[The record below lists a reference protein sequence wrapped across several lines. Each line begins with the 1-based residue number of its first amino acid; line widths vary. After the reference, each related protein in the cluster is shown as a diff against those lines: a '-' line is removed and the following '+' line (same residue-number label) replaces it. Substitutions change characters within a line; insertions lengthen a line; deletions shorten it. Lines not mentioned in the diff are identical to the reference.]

1 MENYEFER
9 GALMKRT
16 FGKIL
21 SFALVLAMVL
31 SMVPAVL
38 AASATDT
45 SAYLA
50 PGSNETFTYSYTG
63 TTGSAP
69 NMAELFWVSSKEDVA
84 TVTNSKAP
92 NSSKETQTVTAVSA
106 GTTTISVWKNEADYK
121 KNGSNYYSGS
131 ALKTWT
137 VTVTEWKVTL
147 SFSGSSSGWYYG
159 SGSSSTTTI
168 SAGEKKTLT
177 ATVTGPQGK
186 VANAKVKFEVASGNQ
201 TMLHFDSLSSTGYS
215 STKDVTVSSGYSSTA
230 TSGTAAVDVYGGS
243 KGGFVTIT
251 ATIVGVDTSKN
262 TNAKATITPRV
273 IGPESWT
280 VSLPTAQQTMT
291 IKKND
296 YSQKLTPSVVT
307 GNSSSTVSGAK
318 FVYKFLEKRSP
329 AVADKSEY
337 VLSDSSYYMQVYDGS
352 ITPYRVTSGP
362 VKVRVYVEGYV
373 NNDDPDAY
381 PYAEAS
387 IMITDST
394 ANGVSIDYK
403 NESTK
408 FKMNNGTYVLACKDT
423 NNGTDVVF
431 TDGTEIVTALTLKA
445 TVDSTNATAD
455 AKRVTW
461 TTNAPEVARF
471 GVNNSYTGDE
481 ATLTTTG
488 AGSVTVTAEVD
499 GKKATM
505 TFTVWLAR
513 EYDKIV
519 TKPDIPTAISSREDA
534 FNSFSQQLVTVH
546 LSRTDGTVSLPMKNV
561 QFMDSSTI
569 QLKGWIDG
577 FDTLNRVAYFPKTSG
592 ADVIESG
599 TATVSD
605 IMIINQPQD
614 ATYKLNATV
623 GTLSVTASITGTNKT
638 LKTFTWYD
646 NNNKA
651 VKTESV
657 YSTSGTAVAT
667 RTSTLNL
674 SDFITSAGSYGF
686 YCVISGGNTG
696 NNTSTSTINTRTA
709 MITIGGD
716 YNVKITP
723 SASSVKPGDT
733 VTLNAVPQQYNPARK
748 TYTDVTGKTYT
759 VSWTV
764 TEGSDVVT
772 LNSRTGSSVTLTAK
786 SGGTAT
792 ITAET
797 TIDGNKYTGTQK
809 ITVTVPAAEDV
820 RLTLE
825 EDATYVML
833 DGGKLSDAVK
843 KATSTTPST
852 FSFTLP
858 TTGTIYSSS
867 SLSSSISA
875 GNKYSASDV
884 SRMAFKPSR
893 SAGSYTIDYAAYGTS
908 GQIATGK
915 LVIMTNAGTVAYHI
929 SANESQTMQV
939 SDFQSVYGSGLSSV
953 KFGTASD
960 SRGALYKGSST
971 SSGKVG
977 SESYYVSTGTTL
989 LKNVTFI
996 AGSST
1001 AKYSVVIPFTA
1012 YGSNGEANGNLVIYV
1027 NDTHSV
1033 YSTGA
1038 TFKSMAIADELAP
1051 ESNASSAY
1059 ITITSVVGGK
1069 LYTQYSK
1076 INSCT
1081 ALAAKDLG
1089 STRFSFSGSNSID
1102 NLYVLPLADSKTVE
1116 VNYTINGS
1124 DKGTLTFKV
1133 VQQTA
1138 SSKFTDVSGSFKWA
1152 ANSVDFMSG
1161 NGLVNGISTKNP
1173 NVFGPGQNMTRAM
1186 LVTILYRAAGE
1197 PSVAGITNKFTDN
1210 KQNQYYYE
1218 PVLWASSKGI
1228 VNGATATTFDPDG
1241 KITREQIAAILYRY
1255 AGSPAA
1261 SSSALNGFADQ
1272 SAVSSYAVTAMQW
1285 AVGNGIITGV
1295 STNGRTTLSAKN
1307 NATRAQVSVML
1318 HRFLTMEQ

>member
-1 MENYEFER
+1 
-9 GALMKRT
+9 MKRT

-31 SMVPAVL
+31 AMVPAVL
-38 AASATDT
+38 AAPKVGDAQYLALGETANLTCTGAKFWISSNPSAVSVTKT
-45 SAYLA
+45 ATGRATITALSTTSSGWGYGTATISAYEKE
-50 PGSNETFTYSYTG
+50 SDYT
-63 TTGSAP
+63 S
-69 NMAELFWVSSKEDVA
+69 
-84 TVTNSKAP
+84 TNY
-92 NSSKETQTVTAVSA
+92 
-106 GTTTISVWKNEADYK
+106 ADRHD
-121 KNGSNYYSGS
+121 
-131 ALKTWT
+131 ALMTWS
-137 VTVTEWKVTL
+137 VTVSEWKVTL
-147 SFSGSSSGWYYG
+147 SLSGSNSYYG
-159 SGSSSTTTI
+159 STSTDI
-168 SAGEKKTLT
+168 PAGQYKTLT

-186 VANAKVKFEVASGNQ
+186 VKDAQVKFSVADAD
-201 TMLHFDSLSSTGYS
+201 MIHFDDLSRTG
-215 STKDVTVSSGYSSTA
+215 TDIVKDVTVSGSNSSTA
-230 TSGTAAVDVYGGS
+230 TSGTTSVKLYGGS
-243 KGGFVTIT
+243 KGGYVTVTAKIIYNNDAVNEKNENAT
-251 ATIVGVDTSKN
+251 ATVRPYV
-262 TNAKATITPRV
+262 V
-273 IGPESWT
+273 GPEGWT
-280 VSLPTAQQTMT
+280 VSLPDSQLAVTL
-291 IKKND
+291 KKGRNTNV
-296 YSQKLTPSVVT
+296 LTPTLKTSS
-307 GNSSSTVSGAK
+307 NSSAVSGTE
-318 FVYKFLEKRSP
+318 FVYKFVTTEGGK
-329 AVADKSEY
+329 EIE
-337 VLSDSSYYMQVYDGS
+337 SSTSTLMQIEPVTYNNTAS
-352 ITPYRVTSGP
+352 ANITAYSTCAN
-362 VKVRVYVEGYV
+362 VKVRVYVKGYET
-373 NNDDPDAY
+373 PGSPHADA
-381 PYAEAS
+381 
-387 IMITDST
+387 MITVTDST
-394 ANGVSIDYK
+394 ISSLQIGYK
-403 NESTK
+403 NSTTANK
-408 FKMNNGTYVLACKDT
+408 IADGSYVLGYKDS
-423 NNGTDVVF
+423 TDK
-431 TDGTEIVTALTLKA
+431 DGVTLSDGRRIVTSPVLAA
-445 TVDSTNATAD
+445 TVTSSKSGNEEDD
-455 AKRVTW
+455 AKRVVW
-461 TTNAPEVARF
+461 T
-471 GVNNSYTGDE
+471 VNNPSV
-481 ATLTTTG
+481 ATFADGSTETTASEVTLKTTG
-488 AGSVTVTAEVD
+488 AGTVKITAKGDNKTAE
-499 GKKATM
+499 M
-505 TFTVWLAR
+505 TLTVWQAR
-513 EYDKIV
+513 EYDNIL
-519 TKPDIPTAISSREDA
+519 TKPDIPSAVSDAKQAITKFCEQYASVE
-534 FNSFSQQLVTVH
+534 L
-546 LSRTDGTVSLPMKNV
+546 KNV
-561 QFMDSSTI
+561 YNGRASLKIQESTVQFVSNTSTAI
-569 QLKGWIDG
+569 QLKGTLDA
-577 FDTLNRVAYFPKTSG
+577 FDTINKIAYFPATKG
-592 ADVIESG
+592 GDVITSSK
-599 TATVSD
+599 ASVSS
-605 IMIINQPQD
+605 IMLIEEPQD
-614 ATYKLNATV
+614 ATYKLNAAV
-623 GTLSVTASITGTNKT
+623 GTLTVKASIIGTGKT

-646 NNNKA
+646 NNNKVVDTQT
-651 VKTESV
+651 VKNSA
-657 YSTSGTAVAT
+657 STY
-667 RTSTLNL
+667 TSTLNL
-674 SDFITSAGSYGF
+674 ADFVTSAGTYGF
-686 YCVISGGNTG
+686 KCVVTGGTNS
-696 NNTSTSTINTRTA
+696 STTDTIETRTA
-709 MITIGGD
+709 IITIGGD

-820 RLTLE
+820 RLMLE

-939 SDFQSVYGSGLSSV
+939 SDFQSVYGSGLSYV
-953 KFGTASD
+953 RFGTASD

-1059 ITITSVVGGK
+1059 ITITRVVGGK

-1152 ANSVDFMSG
+1152 ANSVDFMYG

>member
-38 AASATDT
+38 AAPAVGD
-45 SAYLA
+45 ALYLA
-50 PGSNETFTYSYTG
+50 PGETRTLKCKNVNGKTATYWRSSNDSAVRVVGGSDGTATITAVAGSSSYYGYSATI
-63 TTGSAP
+63 SAYE
-69 NMAELFWVSSKEDVA
+69 NASNVNSSSYKEALMTWEV
-84 TVTNSKAP
+84 TVTN
-92 NSSKETQTVTAVSA
+92 
-106 GTTTISVWKNEADYK
+106 
-121 KNGSNYYSGS
+121 
-131 ALKTWT
+131 WT
-137 VTVTEWKVTL
+137 LTL
-147 SFSGSSSGWYYG
+147 
-159 SGSSSTTTI
+159 STTT
-168 SAGEKKTLT
+168 
-177 ATVTGPQGK
+177 
-186 VANAKVKFEVASGNQ
+186 SGSY
-201 TMLHFDSLSSTGYS
+201 DYGYGSSTS
-215 STKDVTVSSGYSSTA
+215 
-230 TSGTAAVDVYGGS
+230 AALE
-243 KGGFVTIT
+243 
-251 ATIVGVDTSKN
+251 
-262 TNAKATITPRV
+262 P
-273 IGPESWT
+273 
-280 VSLPTAQQTMT
+280 
-291 IKKND
+291 
-296 YSQKLTPSVVT
+296 
-307 GNSSSTVSGAK
+307 GA
-318 FVYKFLEKRSP
+318 S
-329 AVADKSEY
+329 
-337 VLSDSSYYMQVYDGS
+337 
-352 ITPYRVTSGP
+352 
-362 VKVRVYVEGYV
+362 
-373 NNDDPDAY
+373 
-381 PYAEAS
+381 
-387 IMITDST
+387 
-394 ANGVSIDYK
+394 
-403 NESTK
+403 
-408 FKMNNGTYVLACKDT
+408 
-423 NNGTDVVF
+423 
-431 TDGTEIVTALTLKA
+431 LTLKA
-445 TVDSTNATAD
+445 TVTGPKGRAGDVIVGFASQYKSIATVGGAE
-455 AKRVTW
+455 
-461 TTNAPEVARF
+461 TTI
-471 GVNNSYTGDE
+471 GSYYVNNSGNGESTVSVAAAGGNGPSVITAYLLKKVSTGGDWPE
-481 ATLTTTG
+481 GSTTG
-488 AGSVTVTAEVD
+488 TKDYKMVTDANGNPIT
-499 GKKATM
+499 K
-505 TFTVWLAR
+505 TFTVTVGGQAG
-513 EYDKIV
+513 YDLTLPDAQQNMTIV
-519 TKPDIPTAISSREDA
+519 YNATPTKLTPTLKRYGQSVSNKTFVYTSSDTA
-534 FNSFSQQLVTVH
+534 TLIVGSDGTLYPQ
-546 LSRTDGTVSLPMKNV
+546 SRT
-561 QFMDSSTI
+561 
-569 QLKGWIDG
+569 
-577 FDTLNRVAYFPKTSG
+577 
-592 ADVIESG
+592 G
-599 TATVSD
+599 TATVTVTVSGMTNTLSATSKITIVPTKAGGVTID
-605 IMIINQPQD
+605 VGDTKVGGTTISAAELKRELSKGNRFFGVMDTTKNGNAII
-614 ATYKLNATV
+614 ATPEEMLTSVTLTATV
-623 GTLSVTASITGTNKT
+623 DSDNTSDASRVQWSIPAASKGYISFSGNKTTFIGASVTVNMLKAGTK
-638 LKTFTWYD
+638 
-646 NNNKA
+646 
-651 VKTESV
+651 
-657 YSTSGTAVAT
+657 
-667 RTSTLNL
+667 
-674 SDFITSAGSYGF
+674 
-686 YCVISGGNTG
+686 
-696 NNTSTSTINTRTA
+696 
-709 MITIGGD
+709 
-716 YNVKITP
+716 
-723 SASSVKPGDT
+723 
-733 VTLNAVPQQYNPARK
+733 VTLNASVDGSKDATYTFDIWQGVCYKDAKAPAVAGPISSVIDTIKNLKERDIEVTLVQADNTMYLPVKDATPVKGSDNKYTFRVELDGKYTSDKIFYYPINGNRTVTTDAVAISEITIEDQPESSVTYKLDGTSMKLTVSAYTGGNTFTKFIWYNGQSNAVKTDTSMNGKTYGISELDLSEVITAPGSYSFYCKIMVSDTNYVISNISSVSVGGEYFVQINLNNSGTIKPGDVVTATATPQQYNPLTKKYVA
-748 TYTDVTGKTYT
+748 VTGKNPTI
-759 VSWTV
+759 SWSSSDTAIAKVDATGTSVKV
-764 TEGSDVVT
+764 TAV
-772 LNSRTGSSVTLTAK
+772 
-786 SGGTAT
+786 SGGTAKL
-792 ITAET
+792 TAKT
-797 TIDGNKYTGTQK
+797 TIDGKDYTGTK
-809 ITVTVPAAEDV
+809 DITVTVPAAEDV

-825 EDATYVML
+825 EDASYVML

-1152 ANSVDFMSG
+1152 ANSVDFMYG

>member
-1 MENYEFER
+1 
-9 GALMKRT
+9 MKRT

-38 AASATDT
+38 AAPKAGDPQ
-45 SAYLA
+45 YLA
-50 PGSNETFTYSYTG
+50 LGETANLTCTG
-63 TTGSAP
+63 AKY
-69 NMAELFWVSSKEDVA
+69 WVSS
-84 TVTNSKAP
+84 NPS
-92 NSSKETQTVTAVSA
+92 AVSVTKMA
-106 GTTTISVWKNEADYK
+106 NGRATITALSTTSSGWGYGTATISAYEKESDYTSTNYADRRD
-121 KNGSNYYSGS
+121 
-131 ALKTWT
+131 ALMTWS
-137 VTVTEWKVTL
+137 VTVSEWKVTL
-147 SFSGSSSGWYYG
+147 SFSGSSSGWNYG
-159 SGSSSTTTI
+159 YGSSSTTTI

-186 VANAKVKFEVASGNQ
+186 VANAKVKFEVAASNKD
-201 TMLHFDSLSSTGYS
+201 MLHFDSLSSTGYS

-262 TNAKATITPRV
+262 TNATTTITPRV

-280 VSLPTAQQTMT
+280 VSLPTAQQSMT
-291 IKKND
+291 IKRTD

-307 GNSSSTVSGAK
+307 GSGSSAVSGAK
-318 FVYKFLEKRSP
+318 FVYRF
-329 AVADKSEY
+329 VKSENE
-337 VLSDSSYYMQVYDGS
+337 LENTSKYMQVYTDGS
-352 ITPYRVTSGP
+352 ITPYQVTTEGP
-362 VKVRVYVEGYV
+362 VRVRAYVEGYV
-373 NNDDPDAY
+373 DNNNPGAY

-394 ANGVSIDYK
+394 ANGLSIDYEQE
-403 NESTK
+403 NTK
-408 FKMNNGTYVLACKDT
+408 FKMNNGTYVLAYKDT
-423 NNGTDVVF
+423 NNGYDVDF
-431 TDGTEIVTALTLKA
+431 TDGTSIVTKFSLKA
-445 TVDSTNATAD
+445 TVDSTNAAAD

-461 TTNAPEVARF
+461 TTNDPSVARF
-471 GVNNSYTGDE
+471 GTNNSYTGDV

-505 TFTVWLAR
+505 NFVVWQAR

-519 TKPDIPTAISSREDA
+519 TKPDIPTAISNREDA
-534 FNSFSQQLVTVH
+534 FNAFSQQYVTVH
-546 LSRTDGTVSLPMKNV
+546 LSRTDGTVSLPMKDV
-561 QFMDSSTI
+561 QFVNSSTI
-569 QLKGWIDG
+569 QLKGTIDG
-577 FDTLNRVAYFPKTSG
+577 FDTLNRIAYFPKSG
-592 ADVIESG
+592 VSDVIESG
-599 TATVSD
+599 KATLSD

-623 GTLSVTASITGTNKT
+623 GTLSVTASTQSNKKLT
-638 LKTFTWYD
+638 SFTWYD
-646 NNNKA
+646 NNDKA
-651 VKTESV
+651 VKAETVSNKV
-657 YSTSGTAVAT
+657 TH
-667 RTSTLNL
+667 TSTLNL
-674 SDFITSAGSYGF
+674 SDFVTSAGTYGF
-686 YCVISGGNTG
+686 YCVINGSGN
-696 NNTSTSTINTRTA
+696 STIKTRTA
-709 MITIGGD
+709 IITIGGD

-820 RLTLE
+820 RLMLE
-825 EDATYVML
+825 EDASYVML

-939 SDFQSVYGSGLSSV
+939 SDFQSVYGSGLSYV
-953 KFGTASD
+953 RFGTASD

-1059 ITITSVVGGK
+1059 ITITRVVGGK

-1152 ANSVDFMSG
+1152 ANSVDFMYG

-1261 SSSALNGFADQ
+1261 SSSALNGFTDQ

>member
-1 MENYEFER
+1 
-9 GALMKRT
+9 MKRT

-31 SMVPAVL
+31 AMVPAVL
-38 AASATDT
+38 AAPKVGDAQYLALGETANLTCTGAKFWISSNPSAVSVTKT
-45 SAYLA
+45 ATGRATITALSTTSSGWGYGTATISAYEKE
-50 PGSNETFTYSYTG
+50 SDYT
-63 TTGSAP
+63 S
-69 NMAELFWVSSKEDVA
+69 
-84 TVTNSKAP
+84 TNY
-92 NSSKETQTVTAVSA
+92 
-106 GTTTISVWKNEADYK
+106 ADRHD
-121 KNGSNYYSGS
+121 
-131 ALKTWT
+131 ALMTWS
-137 VTVTEWKVTL
+137 VTVSEWKVTL
-147 SFSGSSSGWYYG
+147 SFSGSSSGWNYG
-159 SGSSSTTTI
+159 YGSSSTTTI

-186 VANAKVKFEVASGNQ
+186 VANAKVKFEVAASNKD
-201 TMLHFDSLSSTGYS
+201 MLHFDSLSSTGYS

-262 TNAKATITPRV
+262 TNATTTITPRV

-280 VSLPTAQQTMT
+280 VSLPTAQQSMT
-291 IKKND
+291 IKRTD

-307 GNSSSTVSGAK
+307 GSGSSAVSGAK
-318 FVYKFLEKRSP
+318 FVYRF
-329 AVADKSEY
+329 VKSENE
-337 VLSDSSYYMQVYDGS
+337 LENTSKYMQVYTDGS
-352 ITPYRVTSGP
+352 ITPYQVTTEGP
-362 VKVRVYVEGYV
+362 VRVRVYVEGYV

-394 ANGVSIDYK
+394 ANGLSIDYEQE
-403 NESTK
+403 NTK
-408 FKMNNGTYVLACKDT
+408 FKMNNGTYVLAYKDT
-423 NNGTDVVF
+423 NNGYNVDF
-431 TDGTEIVTALTLKA
+431 TDGTSIVTKFSLKA
-445 TVDSTNATAD
+445 TVDSTNAAAD

-461 TTNAPEVARF
+461 TTNDPSVARF
-471 GVNNSYTGDE
+471 GTNNSYTGDV

-505 TFTVWLAR
+505 TFTVWQAR
-513 EYDKIV
+513 EYDQIV
-519 TKPDIPTAISSREDA
+519 TKPDIPTAISNREDA
-534 FNSFSQQLVTVH
+534 FNAFSQQYVTVH
-546 LSRTDGTVSLPMKNV
+546 LSRTDGTVSLPMKDV
-561 QFMDSSTI
+561 QFVNSSTI
-569 QLKGWIDG
+569 QLKGTIDG
-577 FDTLNRVAYFPKTSG
+577 FDTLNRIAYFPKSG
-592 ADVIESG
+592 VSDVIQSG
-599 TATVSD
+599 KAELSD

-623 GTLSVTASITGTNKT
+623 GTLSVTASTQSNKKLT
-638 LKTFTWYD
+638 SFTWYD
-646 NNNKA
+646 NNDKA
-651 VKTESV
+651 VKAETVSNKV
-657 YSTSGTAVAT
+657 TH
-667 RTSTLNL
+667 TSTLNL
-674 SDFITSAGSYGF
+674 SDFVTSAGTYGF
-686 YCVISGGNTG
+686 YCVINGSGN
-696 NNTSTSTINTRTA
+696 STIKTRTA
-709 MITIGGD
+709 IITIGGD

-764 TEGSDVVT
+764 TEGGDVVA

-809 ITVTVPAAEDV
+809 ITVTVPAAQDV
-820 RLTLE
+820 QLMLE
-825 EDATYVML
+825 EDASYVML

-977 SESYYVSTGTTL
+977 NESYYVSTGTTL

-1012 YGSNGEANGNLVIYV
+1012 YGSNGEVNGNLVIYV

-1059 ITITSVVGGK
+1059 ITITRVVGGK

-1152 ANSVDFMSG
+1152 ANSVDFMYG

-1261 SSSALNGFADQ
+1261 SSSALNGFTDQ

>member
-1 MENYEFER
+1 
-9 GALMKRT
+9 MKRT

-21 SFALVLAMVL
+21 SFVLVLAMVL

-38 AASATDT
+38 AATT
-45 SAYLA
+45 TGNPQYLA
-50 PGSNETFTYSYTG
+50 LGDT
-63 TTGSAP
+63 
-69 NMAELFWVSSKEDVA
+69 AELTCTGAKYWVSS
-84 TVTNSKAP
+84 NPS
-92 NSSKETQTVTAVSA
+92 AVSVTKTA
-106 GTTTISVWKNEADYK
+106 TGRATITALSTTSSGWGYGTATISAYEKESDYTSTNYADRHD
-121 KNGSNYYSGS
+121 
-131 ALKTWT
+131 ARMTWS
-137 VTVTEWKVTL
+137 VTVSEWKVTL
-147 SFSGSSSGWYYG
+147 SFSGSSSGWNYG
-159 SGSSSTTTI
+159 YGSSSTTTI

-186 VANAKVKFEVASGNQ
+186 VANAKVKFEVAASNKD
-201 TMLHFDSLSSTGYS
+201 MLHFDSLSSTGYS

-262 TNAKATITPRV
+262 TNATTTITPRV

-280 VSLPTAQQTMT
+280 VSLPTAQQSMT
-291 IKKND
+291 IKRTD

-307 GNSSSTVSGAK
+307 GSGSAAVSGAK
-318 FVYKFLEKRSP
+318 FVYRFVNGDKLENTSK
-329 AVADKSEY
+329 
-337 VLSDSSYYMQVYDGS
+337 YMQVYTDGS
-352 ITPYRVTSGP
+352 ITPYQVTEGP
-362 VKVRVYVEGYV
+362 VRVRAYVEGYV
-373 NNDDPDAY
+373 DNNNPGAY

-394 ANGVSIDYK
+394 ANGLSIDYEQE
-403 NESTK
+403 NTK
-408 FKMNNGTYVLACKDT
+408 FKMNNGTYVLAYKDT
-423 NNGTDVVF
+423 NNGYDVDF
-431 TDGTEIVTALTLKA
+431 TDGTSIVTKFSLKA
-445 TVDSTNATAD
+445 TVDSTNAAAD

-461 TTNAPEVARF
+461 TTNDPSVARF
-471 GVNNSYTGDE
+471 GTNNSYTGDV

-505 TFTVWLAR
+505 TFTVWQAR
-513 EYDKIV
+513 EYDQIV
-519 TKPDIPTAISSREDA
+519 TKPDIPTAISNREDA
-534 FNSFSQQLVTVH
+534 FNAFSQQYVTVH
-546 LSRTDGTVSLPMKNV
+546 LSRTDGTVSLPMKDV
-561 QFMDSSTI
+561 QFVNSSTI
-569 QLKGWIDG
+569 QLKGTIDG
-577 FDTLNRVAYFPKTSG
+577 FDTLNRIAYFPKSG
-592 ADVIESG
+592 VSDVIESG
-599 TATVSD
+599 KATLSD

-623 GTLSVTASITGTNKT
+623 GTLSVTASTQSNKKLT
-638 LKTFTWYD
+638 SFTWYD
-646 NNNKA
+646 NNDKA
-651 VKTESV
+651 VKAETVSNKV
-657 YSTSGTAVAT
+657 TH
-667 RTSTLNL
+667 TSTLNL
-674 SDFITSAGSYGF
+674 SDFVTSAGTYGF
-686 YCVISGGNTG
+686 YCVINGSGN
-696 NNTSTSTINTRTA
+696 STIKTRTA
-709 MITIGGD
+709 IITIGGD

-809 ITVTVPAAEDV
+809 ITVTVPTAEDV
-820 RLTLE
+820 QLMLE
-825 EDATYVML
+825 EDASYVML

-1027 NDTHSV
+1027 NDTHPV

-1138 SSKFTDVSGSFKWA
+1138 SSRFTDVSGSFKWA
-1152 ANSVDFMSG
+1152 ANSVDFMYG

-1261 SSSALNGFADQ
+1261 SSSALNGFADR

>member
-1 MENYEFER
+1 
-9 GALMKRT
+9 MKRT

-38 AASATDT
+38 AATKAGD
-45 SAYLA
+45 AQYLA
-50 PGSNETFTYSYTG
+50 LGDT
-63 TTGSAP
+63 
-69 NMAELFWVSSKEDVA
+69 AELTCTGAKYWVSSNPD
-84 TVTNSKAP
+84 
-92 NSSKETQTVTAVSA
+92 AVSVA
-106 GTTTISVWKNEADYK
+106 MTKTGKATITALSTTSSGWGYGGVTISAYENKTDATGTYEQK
-121 KNGSNYYSGS
+121 KP
-131 ALKTWT
+131 ALMTWS
-137 VTVTEWKVTL
+137 VAVSEWKVTL
-147 SFSGSSSGWYYG
+147 SFSGSSSGWNYG
-159 SGSSSTTTI
+159 YGSSSTTTI

-186 VANAKVKFEVASGNQ
+186 VANAQVEFKIESSDKE
-201 TMLHFDSLSSTGYS
+201 MLHFDSLSNTKTS
-215 STKDVTVSSGYSSTA
+215 STKDVTVSSGYGYSSTA

-262 TNAKATITPRV
+262 TNATTTITPRV

-291 IKKND
+291 IKKTD

-307 GNSSSTVSGAK
+307 GSSSSAVSGAK
-318 FVYKFLEKRSP
+318 FVYRFVKSDGKLENTS
-329 AVADKSEY
+329 V
-337 VLSDSSYYMQVYDGS
+337 YMQVYTDGS
-352 ITPYRVTSGP
+352 ITPYQVTTEGP
-362 VKVRVYVEGYV
+362 VRVRAYVEGYV
-373 NNDDPDAY
+373 DNNNPEAY
-381 PYAEAS
+381 PYAEAA

-403 NESTK
+403 TEDTK
-408 FKMNNGTYVLACKDT
+408 FKMNNGTYVLAYKDT
-423 NNGTDVVF
+423 NNNEGYAFNDADHTR
-431 TDGTEIVTALTLKA
+431 IVTALELKA
-445 TVDSTNATAD
+445 TVDSTNAAAD

-461 TTNAPEVARF
+461 TTNDPSVARF
-471 GVNNSYTGDE
+471 GTNNSYTGDV

-505 TFTVWLAR
+505 NFVVWQAR

-519 TKPDIPTAISSREDA
+519 TKPDIPTAISNREDA
-534 FNSFSQQLVTVH
+534 FNAFSQQYVTVH
-546 LSRTDGTVSLPMKNV
+546 LSRTDGTVSLPMKDV
-561 QFMDSSTI
+561 QFVNNSQI
-569 QLKGWIDG
+569 KLKGTING
-577 FDTLNRVAYFPKTSG
+577 FDTVNRIAYFPKSG
-592 ADVIESG
+592 VSDTIQSG
-599 TATVSD
+599 TATLSD

-623 GTLSVTASITGTNKT
+623 GTLSVTASTQNSKT
-638 LKTFTWYD
+638 LSTFTWYD
-646 NNNKA
+646 NNDKA

-657 YSTSGTAVAT
+657 GNKVTH
-667 RTSTLNL
+667 TSTLNL
-674 SDFITSAGSYGF
+674 SDFVTSAGTYGF
-686 YCVISGGNTG
+686 YCVINGS
-696 NNTSTSTINTRTA
+696 NNSTIKTRTA
-709 MITIGGD
+709 IITIGGD

-764 TEGSDVVT
+764 TEGSDVVA

-820 RLTLE
+820 RLMLE
-825 EDATYVML
+825 EDASYVML

-1033 YSTGA
+1033 SSTGA

-1133 VQQTA
+1133 VQKTA

-1152 ANSVDFMSG
+1152 ANSVDFMYG

>member
-1 MENYEFER
+1 
-9 GALMKRT
+9 MKRT

-45 SAYLA
+45 NAYLA
-50 PGSNETFTYSYTG
+50 PGFNETFTYSYTG
-63 TTGSAP
+63 TGTPPDMSQ
-69 NMAELFWVSSKEDVA
+69 LFWVSGNEKVA
-84 TVTNSKAP
+84 TVTNTTDGSSISKA
-92 NSSKETQTVTAVSA
+92 SQTVTAVATGS
-106 GTTTISVWKNEADYK
+106 TTISVWKNQEDYN
-121 KNGSNYYSGS
+121 KNKNSYYSSG
-131 ALKTWT
+131 ALKTWN
-137 VTVTEWKVTL
+137 VTVTGWKVVL
-147 SFSGSSSGWYYG
+147 SFSGSNSGWYG
-159 SGSSSTTTI
+159 SGSSTGTTI
-168 SAGEKKTLT
+168 NAGSKATLT
-177 ATVTGPQGK
+177 ATVTGPAGK
-186 VANAKVKFEVASGNQ
+186 VENAKVKFTTADKTIALLDNNSSNTQVTKPVSTTSSSWGSGSA
-201 TMLHFDSLSSTGYS
+201 TTG
-215 STKDVTVSSGYSSTA
+215 TA
-230 TSGTAAVDVYGGS
+230 TVDVYGGTM
-243 KGGFVTIT
+243 GGYVDIT
-251 ATIVGVDTSKN
+251 ATVMVGDTAVNLS
-262 TNAKATITPRV
+262 TNPDATATITPY
-273 IGPESWT
+273 INGPEGWT
-280 VSLPTAQQTMT
+280 VSLPENQRTLT
-291 IKKND
+291 IKKTDNTQ
-296 YSQKLTPSVVT
+296 YLKPTVT
-307 GNSSSTVSGAK
+307 GFSGSTQPE
-318 FVYKFLEKRSP
+318 FVYKFVDGSN
-329 AVADKSEY
+329 
-337 VLSDSSYYMQVYDGS
+337 LSDSSTYMQIASNGR
-352 ITPYRVTSGP
+352 ITPRMTCQNV
-362 VKVRVYVEGYV
+362 VVRVYVKGYTGDT
-373 NNDDPDAY
+373 N
-381 PYAEAS
+381 PYAETS
-387 IMITDST
+387 ITITDST
-394 ANGVSIDYK
+394 ANGLSIDYEQE
-403 NESTK
+403 NTK
-408 FKMNNGTYVLACKDT
+408 FKMNNGTYVLAYKDT
-423 NNGTDVVF
+423 NNGYDVDF
-431 TDGTEIVTALTLKA
+431 TDGTSIVTKFSLKA
-445 TVDSTNATAD
+445 TVDSTNAAAD

-461 TTNAPEVARF
+461 TTNDPRVARF
-471 GVNNSYTGDE
+471 GTNNSYTGDV

-505 TFTVWLAR
+505 NFVVWQAR

-519 TKPDIPTAISSREDA
+519 TKPDIPTAISNREDA
-534 FNSFSQQLVTVH
+534 FNAFSQQYVTVH
-546 LSRTDGTVSLPMKNV
+546 LSRTDGTVSLPMKDV
-561 QFMDSSTI
+561 QFVNSSTI
-569 QLKGWIDG
+569 QLKGTIDG
-577 FDTLNRVAYFPKTSG
+577 FDTLNRIAYFPKSG
-592 ADVIESG
+592 VSDVIQSG
-599 TATVSD
+599 KAELSD

-623 GTLSVTASITGTNKT
+623 GTLSVTASTQSNKKLT
-638 LKTFTWYD
+638 SFTWYD
-646 NNNKA
+646 NNDKA
-651 VKTESV
+651 VKAETVSNKV
-657 YSTSGTAVAT
+657 TH
-667 RTSTLNL
+667 TSTLNL
-674 SDFITSAGSYGF
+674 SDFVTSAGTYGF
-686 YCVISGGNTG
+686 YCVINGSD
-696 NNTSTSTINTRTA
+696 SSTIKTRTA
-709 MITIGGD
+709 IITIGGD

-809 ITVTVPAAEDV
+809 ITVTVPTAEDV
-820 RLTLE
+820 QLMLE
-825 EDATYVML
+825 EDASYVML

-1027 NDTHSV
+1027 NDTHPV

-1152 ANSVDFMSG
+1152 ANSVDFMYG

>member
-1 MENYEFER
+1 
-9 GALMKRT
+9 MKRT

-45 SAYLA
+45 NAYLA
-50 PGSNETFTYSYTG
+50 PGFNETFTYSYTG
-63 TTGSAP
+63 TGTPPDMSQ
-69 NMAELFWVSSKEDVA
+69 LFWVSGNEKVA
-84 TVTNSKAP
+84 TVTNTTDGSSISKA
-92 NSSKETQTVTAVSA
+92 SQTVTAVATGS
-106 GTTTISVWKNEADYK
+106 TTISVWKNQEDYN
-121 KNGSNYYSGS
+121 KNKNSYYSSG
-131 ALKTWT
+131 ALKTWN
-137 VTVTEWKVTL
+137 VTVTGWKVVL
-147 SFSGSSSGWYYG
+147 SFSGSNSGWYG
-159 SGSSSTTTI
+159 SGSSTGTTI
-168 SAGEKKTLT
+168 NAGSKATLT
-177 ATVTGPQGK
+177 ATVTGPAGK
-186 VANAKVKFEVASGNQ
+186 VENAKVKFTTADKTIALLDNNSSNTQVTKPVSTTSSSWGSGSA
-201 TMLHFDSLSSTGYS
+201 TTG
-215 STKDVTVSSGYSSTA
+215 TA
-230 TSGTAAVDVYGGS
+230 TVDVYGGTM
-243 KGGFVTIT
+243 GGYVDIT
-251 ATIVGVDTSKN
+251 ATVMVGDTAVNLS
-262 TNAKATITPRV
+262 TNPDATATITPY
-273 IGPESWT
+273 INGPEGWT
-280 VSLPTAQQTMT
+280 VSLPENQRTLT
-291 IKKND
+291 IKKTDNTQ
-296 YSQKLTPSVVT
+296 YLKPTVT
-307 GNSSSTVSGAK
+307 GFSGSTQPE
-318 FVYKFLEKRSP
+318 FVYKFVDG
-329 AVADKSEY
+329 AN
-337 VLSDSSYYMQVYDGS
+337 LSDSSTYMQIASNGR
-352 ITPYRVTSGP
+352 ITPRMTCQNV
-362 VKVRVYVEGYV
+362 VVRVYVKGYTGDT
-373 NNDDPDAY
+373 N
-381 PYAEAS
+381 PYAETS
-387 IMITDST
+387 ITITDST
-394 ANGVSIDYK
+394 ANGLSIDYEQE
-403 NESTK
+403 NTK
-408 FKMNNGTYVLACKDT
+408 FKMNNGTYVLAYKDT
-423 NNGTDVVF
+423 NNGYDVDF
-431 TDGTEIVTALTLKA
+431 TDGTSIVTKFSLKA
-445 TVDSTNATAD
+445 TVDSTNAAAD

-461 TTNAPEVARF
+461 TTNDPRVARF
-471 GVNNSYTGDE
+471 GTNNSYTGDV

-505 TFTVWLAR
+505 TFTVWQAR

-519 TKPDIPTAISSREDA
+519 TKPDIPTAISNREDA
-534 FNSFSQQLVTVH
+534 FNAFSQQYVTVH
-546 LSRTDGTVSLPMKNV
+546 LSRTDGTVSLPMKDV
-561 QFMDSSTI
+561 QFVNSSTI
-569 QLKGWIDG
+569 QLKGTIDG
-577 FDTLNRVAYFPKTSG
+577 FDTLNRIAYFPKSG
-592 ADVIESG
+592 VSDVIQSG
-599 TATVSD
+599 KAELSD

-623 GTLSVTASITGTNKT
+623 GTLSVTASLTGTNKT

-657 YSTSGTAVAT
+657 YPNSKDRAVLT
-667 RTSTLNL
+667 YTSTLNL
-674 SDFITSAGSYGF
+674 SDFVTSAGSYGF
-686 YCVISGGNTG
+686 YCVISSGNTDKKPS
-696 NNTSTSTINTRTA
+696 TITSTINTRTA
-709 MITIGGD
+709 MVTIGGD

-820 RLTLE
+820 RLMLE

-939 SDFQSVYGSGLSSV
+939 SDFQSVYGSGLSYV
-953 KFGTASD
+953 RFGTASD

-1051 ESNASSAY
+1051 ESGASSAY
-1059 ITITSVVGGK
+1059 ITITRVTGGK

-1116 VNYTINGS
+1116 VSYTINGS

-1152 ANSVDFMSG
+1152 ANSVDFMYG

>member
-1 MENYEFER
+1 MEICSDKNYEFER

-31 SMVPAVL
+31 AMVPAVL
-38 AASATDT
+38 AAPKVGDAQYLALGETANLTCTGAKFWISSNPSAVSVTKT
-45 SAYLA
+45 ATGRATITALSTTSSGWGYGTATISAYEKE
-50 PGSNETFTYSYTG
+50 SDYT
-63 TTGSAP
+63 S
-69 NMAELFWVSSKEDVA
+69 
-84 TVTNSKAP
+84 TNY
-92 NSSKETQTVTAVSA
+92 
-106 GTTTISVWKNEADYK
+106 ADK
-121 KNGSNYYSGS
+121 HD
-131 ALKTWT
+131 ALMTWS
-137 VTVTEWKVTL
+137 VTVSEWKVTL
-147 SFSGSSSGWYYG
+147 SLSGSNSYYG
-159 SGSSSTTTI
+159 STSTDI
-168 SAGEKKTLT
+168 PAGQYKTLT

-186 VANAKVKFEVASGNQ
+186 VKDAQVKFSVADAD
-201 TMLHFDSLSSTGYS
+201 TDMIHFDELSRTGADIV
-215 STKDVTVSSGYSSTA
+215 KDVTVSGSNSSTA
-230 TSGTAAVDVYGGS
+230 TSGTTSVKLYGGNKGGYVTVTAKIIYNNAAVNE
-243 KGGFVTIT
+243 KNENAT
-251 ATIVGVDTSKN
+251 ATVRPYV
-262 TNAKATITPRV
+262 V
-273 IGPESWT
+273 GPEGWT
-280 VSLPTAQQTMT
+280 VSLPDSQLAVTL
-291 IKKND
+291 KKGRNTNV
-296 YSQKLTPSVVT
+296 LTPTLKTSS
-307 GNSSSTVSGAK
+307 NSSAVSGTE
-318 FVYKFLEKRSP
+318 FVYKFANS
-329 AVADKSEY
+329 ADASK
-337 VLSDSSYYMQVYDGS
+337 MQIEAATYNNAAS
-352 ITPYRVTSGP
+352 ANITAYSTCAN
-362 VKVRVYVEGYV
+362 VKVLVYVKGYETA
-373 NNDDPDAY
+373 DSPH
-381 PYAEAS
+381 AET
-387 IMITDST
+387 MITVTDST
-394 ANGVSIDYK
+394 ISSLQIGYK
-403 NESTK
+403 NSTTANK
-408 FKMNNGTYVLACKDT
+408 IADGSYVLGYKDS
-423 NNGTDVVF
+423 TDKTGVDLS
-431 TDGTEIVTALTLKA
+431 DGRRIVTSPVLAATVTSSKSGNEAVDAARVVWTINNPSVATFADGSTETTASEVTLK
-445 TVDSTNATAD
+445 
-455 AKRVTW
+455 
-461 TTNAPEVARF
+461 
-471 GVNNSYTGDE
+471 
-481 ATLTTTG
+481 TTG
-488 AGSVTVTAEVD
+488 AGTVKITAKGDDKTAE
-499 GKKATM
+499 M
-505 TFTVWLAR
+505 TLTVWQAR
-513 EYDKIV
+513 EYDNIL
-519 TKPDIPTAISSREDA
+519 TKPDIPSAVSDAKQAITKFCEQYASVK
-534 FNSFSQQLVTVH
+534 L
-546 LSRTDGTVSLPMKNV
+546 KNV
-561 QFMDSSTI
+561 YNGRASLKIQESTVQFVSNTSSAI
-569 QLKGWIDG
+569 QLKGTLDA
-577 FDTLNRVAYFPKTSG
+577 FDTINKIAYFPATSRG
-592 ADVIESG
+592 DVITSS
-599 TATVSD
+599 TASVSS
-605 IMIINQPQD
+605 IMLIEEPQD
-614 ATYKLNATV
+614 ATYKLNAAV
-623 GTLSVTASITGTNKT
+623 GTLTVKASIIGTGKT

-646 NNNKA
+646 NNNKVVDTQTVTNSA
-651 VKTESV
+651 
-657 YSTSGTAVAT
+657 STY
-667 RTSTLNL
+667 TSTLNL
-674 SDFITSAGSYGF
+674 ADFVTSAGTYGF
-686 YCVISGGNTG
+686 KCVITGGTDRV
-696 NNTSTSTINTRTA
+696 TETIETRTA
-709 MITIGGD
+709 IITIGGD

-764 TEGSDVVT
+764 TEGGDVVA

-809 ITVTVPAAEDV
+809 ITVTVPAAQDV
-820 RLTLE
+820 QLMLE
-825 EDATYVML
+825 EDASYVML

-915 LVIMTNAGTVAYHI
+915 IVVMTNAGTVAYHI

-939 SDFQSVYGSGLSSV
+939 SDFQSVYGSGLSYV
-953 KFGTASD
+953 RFGTASD

-1152 ANSVDFMSG
+1152 ANSVDFMYG

-1210 KQNQYYYE
+1210 KQGKYYYNA
-1218 PVLWASSKGI
+1218 VLWASNKGI

-1255 AGSPAA
+1255 DTYRGHTPQGSAALDGYADAA
-1261 SSSALNGFADQ
+1261 SVESWAAE
-1272 SAVSSYAVTAMQW
+1272 AMSW
-1285 AVGNGIITGV
+1285 ANGNGLVTGV
-1295 STNGRTTLSAKN
+1295 TPTTLVPN
-1307 NATRAQVSVML
+1307 GTATRAQVAVILS
-1318 HRFLTMEQ
+1318 RYTGQ

>member
-1 MENYEFER
+1 
-9 GALMKRT
+9 MKRT

-45 SAYLA
+45 NAYLA
-50 PGSNETFTYSYTG
+50 PGFDETFTYSYTG
-63 TTGSAP
+63 TGTGTPPDMSQ
-69 NMAELFWVSSKEDVA
+69 LFWVSGNEKVA
-84 TVTNSKAP
+84 TVTNTADG
-92 NSSKETQTVTAVSA
+92 SSSSRAEQTVEAVAA
-106 GTTTISVWKNEADYK
+106 GSTTISVWKNHEDYNK
-121 KNGSNYYSGS
+121 YKNSYYSSS
-131 ALKTWT
+131 ALKTWN
-137 VTVTEWKVTL
+137 VTVTGWKVVL
-147 SFSGSSSGWYYG
+147 SFSGSNNGWYG
-159 SGSSSTTTI
+159 SGSSTGTTI
-168 SAGEKKTLT
+168 NAGSKATLT
-177 ATVTGPQGK
+177 ATVTGPAGK
-186 VANAKVKFEVASGNQ
+186 LENVKVKFETKDKTIALLDNNSTDTPVTKPVTTTSGNWG
-201 TMLHFDSLSSTGYS
+201 SSSATTG
-215 STKDVTVSSGYSSTA
+215 TA
-230 TSGTAAVDVYGGS
+230 TVDVYGGTM
-243 KGGFVTIT
+243 GGYVDIT
-251 ATIVGVDTSKN
+251 ATVMVGETPVNLT
-262 TNAKATITPRV
+262 TNPDATATITPY
-273 IGPESWT
+273 INGPEGWT
-280 VSLPTAQQTMT
+280 VSLPENQRTLT
-291 IKKND
+291 IKKTDNTQ
-296 YSQKLTPSVVT
+296 YLKPTAT
-307 GNSSSTVSGAK
+307 GLSGSTQPE
-318 FVYKFLEKRSP
+318 FVYKFVNGS
-329 AVADKSEY
+329 S
-337 VLSDSSYYMQVYDGS
+337 LSNSSDYMQIASNGR
-352 ITPYRVTSGP
+352 ITPRKTCQNV
-362 VKVRVYVEGYV
+362 VVRVYVKGYTGDT
-373 NNDDPDAY
+373 N
-381 PYAEAS
+381 PYAETS
-387 IMITDST
+387 ITITDST
-394 ANGVSIDYK
+394 ANSVSIDYK
-403 NESTK
+403 NEDTK
-408 FKMNNGTYVLACKDT
+408 FKMNNGTYVLAHKDT
-423 NNGTDVVF
+423 DNDKDVIF
-431 TDGTEIVTALTLKA
+431 DDGTRIVTALELKA
-445 TVDSTNATAD
+445 TVDSTNAAAD

-461 TTNAPEVARF
+461 TTNDPSVARF
-471 GVNNSYTGDE
+471 GTNNSYTGDV

-499 GKKATM
+499 GKKASM
-505 TFTVWLAR
+505 TFYVWLAR
-513 EYDKIV
+513 EYDQIV

-534 FNSFSQQLVTVH
+534 FNAFSEQYVTVH
-546 LSRTDGTVSLPMKNV
+546 LSRTDGTVSLPMKDV
-561 QFMDSSTI
+561 QFVNNSQI
-569 QLKGWIDG
+569 KLKGTING
-577 FDTLNRVAYFPKTSG
+577 FDTVNRVAYFPMKDDKHPEKNVS
-592 ADVIESG
+592 DVIESR

-605 IMIINQPQD
+605 IMIVSQPQD

-623 GTLSVTASITGTNKT
+623 GTLSVTASLTGTNKT

-657 YSTSGTAVAT
+657 YPNSKDRAVLT
-667 RTSTLNL
+667 YTSTLNL
-674 SDFITSAGSYGF
+674 SDFVTSAGSYGF
-686 YCVISGGNTG
+686 YCVISSGNTDK
-696 NNTSTSTINTRTA
+696 TASTITSTINTRTA
-709 MITIGGD
+709 MVTIGGD

-1152 ANSVDFMSG
+1152 ANSVDFMYG

>member
-1 MENYEFER
+1 
-9 GALMKRT
+9 MKRT

-45 SAYLA
+45 NAYLA
-50 PGSNETFTYSYTG
+50 PGFDETFTYSYTG
-63 TTGSAP
+63 TGTGTAP
-69 NMAELFWVSSKEDVA
+69 DMSQLFWVSGNEKVA
-84 TVTNSKAP
+84 TVTNTTDGSSISKA
-92 NSSKETQTVTAVSA
+92 SQTVTAVAA
-106 GTTTISVWKNEADYK
+106 GSTTISVWKNQEDYN
-121 KNGSNYYSGS
+121 KNKNNYYSSS
-131 ALKTWT
+131 ALKTWN
-137 VTVTEWKVTL
+137 VTVTGWKVVL
-147 SFSGSSSGWYYG
+147 SFSGSNSGWYG
-159 SGSSSTTTI
+159 SGSSTGTTI
-168 SAGEKKTLT
+168 NAGSKATLT
-177 ATVTGPQGK
+177 ATVTGPAGK
-186 VANAKVKFEVASGNQ
+186 VENAKVKFTTADKTIALLDNNSNNTQVTKPVS
-201 TMLHFDSLSSTGYS
+201 TTSSNWGSSSATTG
-215 STKDVTVSSGYSSTA
+215 TA
-230 TSGTAAVDVYGGS
+230 TVDVYGGTM
-243 KGGFVTIT
+243 GGYVDIT
-251 ATIVGVDTSKN
+251 ATVMVGN
-262 TNAKATITPRV
+262 TVVNLSTNPDATATITPY
-273 IGPESWT
+273 INGPEGWT
-280 VSLPTAQQTMT
+280 VSLPENQRTLT
-291 IKKND
+291 IKKTDNTQ
-296 YSQKLTPSVVT
+296 YLKPTAT
-307 GNSSSTVSGAK
+307 GLSGSTQPE
-318 FVYKFLEKRSP
+318 FVYKFVIGSSLF
-329 AVADKSEY
+329 
-337 VLSDSSYYMQVYDGS
+337 DSSDYMQIASNGR
-352 ITPYRVTSGP
+352 ITPRKTCQNV
-362 VKVRVYVEGYV
+362 VVRVYVKGYTGDT
-373 NNDDPDAY
+373 N
-381 PYAEAS
+381 PYAETS
-387 IMITDST
+387 ITITDST
-394 ANGVSIDYK
+394 ANGLSIDYK
-403 NESTK
+403 NENTK

-423 NNGTDVVF
+423 DNGKDVDF
-431 TDGTEIVTALTLKA
+431 ADGTCIVTALDLKA
-445 TVDSTNATAD
+445 TVDSTNAAAD

-461 TTNAPEVARF
+461 KTDDASVARF
-471 GVNNSYTGDE
+471 GVNNSYTGDV

-488 AGSVTVTAEVD
+488 TGRVTVTAEVD

-505 TFTVWLAR
+505 TFTVWQAR
-513 EYDKIV
+513 EYDQIV

-534 FNSFSQQLVTVH
+534 FNAFSQQYVTVH
-546 LSRTDGTVSLPMKNV
+546 LSRTDGKVSLPMKDV
-561 QFMDSSTI
+561 QFVDSSKI

-577 FDTLNRVAYFPKTSG
+577 FDTVNRIAYFPDPSAKADNGTDSL
-592 ADVIESG
+592 DVITSDN
-599 TATVSD
+599 TATLSD
-605 IMIINQPQD
+605 IIILNQPQD

-623 GTLSVTASITGTNKT
+623 GTLSVQASTRNSKT
-638 LKTFTWYD
+638 LSTFTWYD
-646 NNNKA
+646 NNDKA
-651 VKTESV
+651 IKTESI
-657 YSTSGTAVAT
+657 TGTKYT
-667 RTSTLNL
+667 HTSTLNL
-674 SDFITSAGSYGF
+674 SDFVTSAGTYGF
-686 YCVISGGNTG
+686 YCVIKANDGS
-696 NNTSTSTINTRTA
+696 SVKTRTA
-709 MITIGGD
+709 IITIGGD

-820 RLTLE
+820 RLMLE
-825 EDATYVML
+825 EDASYVML

-939 SDFQSVYGSGLSSV
+939 SDFQSVYGSGLSYV
-953 KFGTASD
+953 RFGTASD

-1027 NDTHSV
+1027 NDTHPV

-1138 SSKFTDVSGSFKWA
+1138 SSRFTDVSGSFKWA

>member
-1 MENYEFER
+1 
-9 GALMKRT
+9 MKRT

-38 AASATDT
+38 AASVTDT
-45 SAYLA
+45 NAYLA
-50 PGSNETFTYSYTG
+50 PGFDETFTYSYTG
-63 TTGSAP
+63 TGTGTAP
-69 NMAELFWVSSKEDVA
+69 DMSQLFWVSGNEKVA
-84 TVTNSKAP
+84 TVTNTTDGSISKA
-92 NSSKETQTVTAVSA
+92 SQTVTAVAA
-106 GTTTISVWKNEADYK
+106 GSTTISVWKNQEDYN
-121 KNGSNYYSGS
+121 KNKNNYYGSS
-131 ALKTWT
+131 ALKTWN
-137 VTVTEWKVTL
+137 VTVTGWKVVL
-147 SFSGSSSGWYYG
+147 SFSGSNSGWYG
-159 SGSSSTTTI
+159 SGSSTGTTI
-168 SAGEKKTLT
+168 NAGSKATLT
-177 ATVTGPQGK
+177 ATVTGPAGK
-186 VANAKVKFEVASGNQ
+186 VENAKVKFTTADKTIALLDNNSNNTQVTKPVS
-201 TMLHFDSLSSTGYS
+201 TTSSNWGSSSATTG
-215 STKDVTVSSGYSSTA
+215 TA
-230 TSGTAAVDVYGGS
+230 TVDVYGGTM
-243 KGGFVTIT
+243 GGYVDIT
-251 ATIVGVDTSKN
+251 ATVMVRN
-262 TNAKATITPRV
+262 TVVNLSTNPDATATITPY
-273 IGPESWT
+273 INGPEGWT
-280 VSLPTAQQTMT
+280 VSLPENQRTLT
-291 IKKND
+291 IKKTDNTQ
-296 YSQKLTPSVVT
+296 YLKPTAT
-307 GNSSSTVSGAK
+307 GLSGSTQPE
-318 FVYKFLEKRSP
+318 FVYKFVNGS
-329 AVADKSEY
+329 S
-337 VLSDSSYYMQVYDGS
+337 LSDSSDYMQIASNGR
-352 ITPYRVTSGP
+352 ITPRKTCQNV
-362 VKVRVYVEGYV
+362 VVRVYVKGYTGDT
-373 NNDDPDAY
+373 N
-381 PYAEAS
+381 PYAETS
-387 IMITDST
+387 ITITDST
-394 ANGVSIDYK
+394 ANGLSIDYEQE
-403 NESTK
+403 NTK
-408 FKMNNGTYVLACKDT
+408 FKMNNGTYVLAYKDT
-423 NNGTDVVF
+423 NNNEGYAFNDADQTR
-431 TDGTEIVTALTLKA
+431 IVTALELKA
-445 TVDSTNATAD
+445 TVNSTNATAD

-471 GVNNSYTGDE
+471 GTNNSYTGDE

-505 TFTVWLAR
+505 NFVVWQAR
-513 EYDKIV
+513 EYDQIV

-534 FNSFSQQLVTVH
+534 FNAFSEQYVTVH
-546 LSRTDGTVSLPMKNV
+546 LSRTDGKVSLPMKDV
-561 QFMDSSTI
+561 QFVDSSKI

-577 FDTLNRVAYFPKTSG
+577 FDSLNRIAYFPKSGVSDVITSG
-592 ADVIESG
+592 EAKLSN
-599 TATVSD
+599 

-623 GTLSVTASITGTNKT
+623 GTLSVTASIQNNKKLT
-638 LKTFTWYD
+638 SFTWYD
-646 NNNKA
+646 NNDKA
-651 VKTESV
+651 VKTETVSDKV
-657 YSTSGTAVAT
+657 TH
-667 RTSTLNL
+667 TSTLNL
-674 SDFITSAGSYGF
+674 SDFVTSAGTYGF
-686 YCVISGGNTG
+686 YCVINGSD
-696 NNTSTSTINTRTA
+696 SSTIKTRTA
-709 MITIGGD
+709 IITIGGD

-820 RLTLE
+820 RLMLE

-1059 ITITSVVGGK
+1059 ITITRVVGGK

-1152 ANSVDFMSG
+1152 ANSVDFMYG

>member
-1 MENYEFER
+1 
-9 GALMKRT
+9 MKRT
-16 FGKIL
+16 FGRIL
-21 SFALVLAMVL
+21 SFALVLAML
-31 SMVPAVL
+31 LAMVPAVL
-38 AASATDT
+38 AATTTGDAQ
-45 SAYLA
+45 YLA
-50 PGSNETFTYSYTG
+50 LGET
-63 TTGSAP
+63 
-69 NMAELFWVSSKEDVA
+69 AELTCSGAWYWVSSNPDAVGVKAVA
-84 TVTNSKAP
+84 N
-92 NSSKETQTVTAVSA
+92 
-106 GTTTISVWKNEADYK
+106 GTTTITAKATTSSSWSWSYGAATISAYATEADYK
-121 KNGSNYYSGS
+121 NQKS
-131 ALKTWT
+131 ALMTWS
-137 VTVTEWKVTL
+137 VTVSEWKVTL
-147 SFSGSSSGWYYG
+147 SLSGSNGGWGYG
-159 SGSSSTTTI
+159 STGTTLI

-186 VANAKVKFEVASGNQ
+186 VKNASVKFEVASSDKD
-201 TMLHFDSLSSTGYS
+201 MIHFGSLSNTSYS
-215 STKDVTVSSGYSSTA
+215 STVAVTTSSGTA

-251 ATIVGVDTSKN
+251 ATIVGADTSKN

-291 IKKND
+291 IKKTD

-307 GNSSSTVSGAK
+307 GSSSSAVSGAK

-337 VLSDSSYYMQVYDGS
+337 VLVDSSNYMQVYTDGS

-362 VKVRVYVEGYV
+362 VRVRVYVEGYV

-408 FKMNNGTYVLACKDT
+408 FKMNNGTYVLAYKDT
-423 NNGTDVVF
+423 DSDTDVEF
-431 TDGTEIVTALTLKA
+431 SDGTRIVTALELKA

-455 AKRVTW
+455 ASRVTW
-461 TTNAPEVARF
+461 TTNAPNVARF
-471 GVNNSYTGDE
+471 GINNSYTGSE

-488 AGSVTVTAEVD
+488 TGSVTVTAEVD
-499 GKKATM
+499 GKKDTM
-505 TFTVWLAR
+505 TFYVWQAR
-513 EYDKIV
+513 EYDEIM

-534 FNSFSQQLVTVH
+534 FNAFSQQYVKVH
-546 LSRTDGTVSLPMKNV
+546 LSRTDGTESLPMKDV
-561 QFMDSSTI
+561 QFVNNSQIKLQGTI
-569 QLKGWIDG
+569 NG
-577 FDTLNRVAYFPKTSG
+577 FDTVNRIAYFPKSG
-592 ADVIESG
+592 VSDVIVSG
-599 TATVSD
+599 IATLSD

-623 GTLSVTASITGTNKT
+623 GTLSVTASTQNGKT
-638 LKTFTWYD
+638 LSTFTWYD
-646 NNNKA
+646 NNDKA

-657 YSTSGTAVAT
+657 GSKVTY
-667 RTSTLNL
+667 TSTLNL
-674 SDFITSAGSYGF
+674 SDFVTSAGTYGF
-686 YCVISGGNTG
+686 YCVINGSGN
-696 NNTSTSTINTRTA
+696 SSIKTRTA
-709 MITIGGD
+709 IITIGGD

-723 SASSVKPGDT
+723 SSTSVKPGDT
-733 VTLNAVPQQYNPARK
+733 VTLNAVPQQYNPVRK

-764 TEGSDVVT
+764 TEGSDVVS

-820 RLTLE
+820 QLMLE

-833 DGGKLSDAVK
+833 DGSKLADAVK

-867 SLSSSISA
+867 SLSSSITA
-875 GNKYSASDV
+875 GNKYSSSDV

-893 SAGSYTIDYAAYGTS
+893 SAGSYTLDYAAYGTS

-915 LVIMTNAGTVAYHI
+915 IVVMTNAGTVAYHI

-939 SDFQSVYGSGLSSV
+939 SDFQSVYGSGLSYV
-953 KFGTASD
+953 RFGTASD
-960 SRGALYKGSST
+960 TRGALYKGSSA

-1012 YGSNGEANGNLVIYV
+1012 NGSNGEVNGNLVIYV

-1051 ESNASSAY
+1051 ESGASSAY
-1059 ITITSVVGGK
+1059 ITITRVTGGK

-1116 VNYTINGS
+1116 VSYTINGS

-1138 SSKFTDVSGSFKWA
+1138 SSKFTDVSGTYKWA
-1152 ANSVDFMSG
+1152 ANSVDFMYG

-1173 NVFGPGQNMTRAM
+1173 NSFGPGQNMTRAM

-1261 SSSALNGFADQ
+1261 SASALTGFSDQ

-1318 HRFLTMEQ
+1318 HRFLTLDQ

>member
-1 MENYEFER
+1 
-9 GALMKRT
+9 MKRT

-45 SAYLA
+45 NAYLA
-50 PGSNETFTYSYTG
+50 PGFDETFTYSYTG
-63 TTGSAP
+63 TGTGTPPDMSQ
-69 NMAELFWVSSKEDVA
+69 LFWVSGNEKVA
-84 TVTNSKAP
+84 TVTNTTDG
-92 NSSKETQTVTAVSA
+92 SSSSRAKQTVEAVAA
-106 GTTTISVWKNEADYK
+106 GSTTISVWKNQEDYN
-121 KNGSNYYSGS
+121 KNKNNYYGSS
-131 ALKTWT
+131 ALKTWNVA
-137 VTVTEWKVTL
+137 VTGWKVVL
-147 SFSGSSSGWYYG
+147 SFSGSNSGWYG
-159 SGSSSTTTI
+159 SGSSTGTTI
-168 SAGEKKTLT
+168 NAGSKATLT
-177 ATVTGPQGK
+177 ATVTGPAGK
-186 VANAKVKFEVASGNQ
+186 VENAEVKFTTANKTIALLDNNSNNTQVTKPVS
-201 TMLHFDSLSSTGYS
+201 TTSSNWGSSSATTG
-215 STKDVTVSSGYSSTA
+215 TA
-230 TSGTAAVDVYGGS
+230 TVDVYGGTM
-243 KGGFVTIT
+243 GGYVDIT
-251 ATIVGVDTSKN
+251 ATVMVGNKTVNLS
-262 TNAKATITPRV
+262 TNPDATATITPY
-273 IGPESWT
+273 INGPEGWT
-280 VSLPTAQQTMT
+280 VSLPENQRTLT
-291 IKKND
+291 IKKTDNTQ
-296 YSQKLTPSVVT
+296 YLKPTAT
-307 GNSSSTVSGAK
+307 GLSGSTQPE
-318 FVYKFLEKRSP
+318 FVYKFVNG
-329 AVADKSEY
+329 AI
-337 VLSDSSYYMQVYDGS
+337 LSDSSDYMQIASNGR
-352 ITPYRVTSGP
+352 ITPRKTCQNV
-362 VKVRVYVEGYV
+362 VVRVYVKGYTGDT
-373 NNDDPDAY
+373 N
-381 PYAEAS
+381 PYAETS
-387 IMITDST
+387 ITITDST
-394 ANGVSIDYK
+394 ANGVTIDYK
-403 NESTK
+403 TEDTK
-408 FKMNNGTYVLACKDT
+408 FKMNNGTYVLAYKDT
-423 NNGTDVVF
+423 NNSTGYVF
-431 TDGTEIVTALTLKA
+431 DDGTRIVTTLELKA
-445 TVDSTNATAD
+445 TVDSTNATDD
-455 AKRVTW
+455 ARRVTW
-461 TTNAPEVARF
+461 KTDDPSVARF
-471 GVNNSYTGDE
+471 GTNNSYTGDV

-488 AGSVTVTAEVD
+488 TGSVTVTAEVD

-505 TFTVWLAR
+505 TFYVWLAR
-513 EYDKIV
+513 EYDQIV
-519 TKPDIPTAISSREDA
+519 TKPDIPTAISNREDA
-534 FNSFSQQLVTVH
+534 FNAFSQQYVTVH
-546 LSRTDGTVSLPMKNV
+546 LSRTDGTVSLPMKDV
-561 QFMDSSTI
+561 QFVNSSTI
-569 QLKGWIDG
+569 QLKGTIDG
-577 FDTLNRVAYFPKTSG
+577 FDTLNRIAYFPKSG
-592 ADVIESG
+592 VSDVIESG
-599 TATVSD
+599 KATLSD

-623 GTLSVTASITGTNKT
+623 GTLSVTASTQNGKKLTS
-638 LKTFTWYD
+638 FTWYD
-646 NNNKA
+646 NNDKA
-651 VKTESV
+651 VKAETVSNKV
-657 YSTSGTAVAT
+657 TH
-667 RTSTLNL
+667 TSTLNL
-674 SDFITSAGSYGF
+674 SDFVTSAGTYGF
-686 YCVISGGNTG
+686 YCVINGSGN
-696 NNTSTSTINTRTA
+696 STIKTRTA
-709 MITIGGD
+709 IITIGGD

-820 RLTLE
+820 RLMLE

-939 SDFQSVYGSGLSSV
+939 SDFQSVYGSGLSYV
-953 KFGTASD
+953 RFGTASD

-1059 ITITSVVGGK
+1059 ITITRVIGGK

-1152 ANSVDFMSG
+1152 ANSVDFMYG

>member
-1 MENYEFER
+1 
-9 GALMKRT
+9 MKRT

-38 AASATDT
+38 AATNGVYQGDAIQV
-45 SAYLA
+45 A
-50 PGSNETFTYSYTG
+50 PREEGTITYSKPENTTYYTYADHI
-63 TTGSAP
+63 TY
-69 NMAELFWVSSKEDVA
+69 FVSSNPDAVTVSRTESDKA
-84 TVTNSKAP
+84 TVKAKAA
-92 NSSKETQTVTAVSA
+92 SGSVTIY
-106 GTTTISVWKNEADYK
+106 GYEKQEDYK
-121 KNGSNYYSGS
+121 
-131 ALKTWT
+131 
-137 VTVTEWKVTL
+137 
-147 SFSGSSSGWYYG
+147 SGSSYNNGYRAQWTVNITPWTLKVTTTSTSG
-159 SGSSSTTTI
+159 SGYNYGYTSGYT
-168 SAGEKKTLT
+168 SASITAGGSVDLT
-177 ATVTGPQGK
+177 ATVTGPKGIVADTSVQFIVPDAAQSIASVSPETVK
-186 VANAKVKFEVASGNQ
+186 VSSTYSKPTEGTATTTVTAGSGNGSFEL
-201 TMLHFDSLSSTGYS
+201 TAKLVRKSGET
-215 STKDVTVSSGYSSTA
+215 VTSV
-230 TSGTAAVDVYGGS
+230 VDANG
-243 KGGFVTIT
+243 KEIT
-251 ATIVGVDTSKN
+251 ATFTVTVGGSAEYQIELDDSQKVIPLAYN
-262 TNAKATITPRV
+262 ETNK
-273 IGPESWT
+273 
-280 VSLPTAQQTMT
+280 
-291 IKKND
+291 
-296 YSQKLTPSVVT
+296 KLTP
-307 GNSSSTVSGAK
+307 K
-318 FVYKFLEKRSP
+318 L
-329 AVADKSEY
+329 
-337 VLSDSSYYMQVYDGS
+337 
-352 ITPYRVTSGP
+352 YRGTQQVTSGVTFTYACTP
-362 VKVRVYVEGYV
+362 GKLVY
-373 NNDDPDAY
+373 
-381 PYAEAS
+381 
-387 IMITDST
+387 
-394 ANGVSIDYK
+394 IDK
-403 NESTK
+403 D
-408 FKMNNGTYVLACKDT
+408 GTIRLQKRQT
-423 NNGTDVVF
+423 
-431 TDGTEIVTALTLKA
+431 GTEIVTIGAKINGNSLPGVTTTCTINVVESKADGLTIDVANATTKRELSKGNMFFGVMDTTKNGSSHITVPSEMLTSIQLTA
-445 TVDSTNATAD
+445 TVDSDTASD
-455 AKRVTW
+455 ASRVQW
-461 TTNAPEVARF
+461 SIPAASKNYISFASNSSKTTA
-471 GVNNSYTGDE
+471 
-481 ATLTTTG
+481 TG
-488 AGSVTVTAEVD
+488 ANVTVYMR
-499 GKKATM
+499 KAG
-505 TFTVWLAR
+505 
-513 EYDKIV
+513 
-519 TKPDIPTAISSREDA
+519 TK
-534 FNSFSQQLVTVH
+534 
-546 LSRTDGTVSLPMKNV
+546 
-561 QFMDSSTI
+561 
-569 QLKGWIDG
+569 
-577 FDTLNRVAYFPKTSG
+577 
-592 ADVIESG
+592 
-599 TATVSD
+599 
-605 IMIINQPQD
+605 
-614 ATYKLNATV
+614 
-623 GTLSVTASITGTNKT
+623 
-638 LKTFTWYD
+638 
-646 NNNKA
+646 
-651 VKTESV
+651 
-657 YSTSGTAVAT
+657 
-667 RTSTLNL
+667 
-674 SDFITSAGSYGF
+674 
-686 YCVISGGNTG
+686 
-696 NNTSTSTINTRTA
+696 
-709 MITIGGD
+709 
-716 YNVKITP
+716 
-723 SASSVKPGDT
+723 
-733 VTLNAVPQQYNPARK
+733 VTLNASVDGSKDATYTFDIWQGVCYKDAKAPAVAGPISSVIDTIKNLKERDIEVKLVQSDNTMYLPVKEVTPKADGKNYKFEVELDGKYASEKTFYYPINGNRKVTTEAVAVSAITIEDQPEASVTYKLDGTSMKLTVSAYTAGNTFSKFIWYNGQSNAVKTDTSMSGKTYGISELDLSEVITAPGSYSFYCKIMVSDTNYVISNISSVSVGGEYFVQINLNNSGTIKPGDVVTASATPQQYNPLTKR
-748 TYTDVTGKTYT
+748 YVDVTGKNPTI
-759 VSWTV
+759 SWSSSDTAIVKVDSTGTSVKV
-764 TEGSDVVT
+764 TAV
-772 LNSRTGSSVTLTAK
+772 
-786 SGGTAT
+786 SGGTAKL
-792 ITAET
+792 TAKT
-797 TIDGNKYTGTQK
+797 TIDGKEYTGTK
-809 ITVTVPAAEDV
+809 DITVTVPAAEDV
-820 RLTLE
+820 RLMLE

-852 FSFTLP
+852 FAFTLP

-939 SDFQSVYGSGLSSV
+939 SDFQSVYGSGLSYV
-953 KFGTASD
+953 RFGTASD

-1027 NDTHSV
+1027 NDTHPV
-1033 YSTGA
+1033 TSTGA

-1152 ANSVDFMSG
+1152 ANSVDFMYG

-1261 SSSALNGFADQ
+1261 SSSALNGFTDQ

>member
-38 AASATDT
+38 AAPKAGD
-45 SAYLA
+45 AQYLA
-50 PGSNETFTYSYTG
+50 LGETANLTCTGAKYWVSSNPSAVSVTKTA
-63 TTGSAP
+63 TGSATIT
-69 NMAELFWVSSKEDVA
+69 ALATTSSGWGYG
-84 TVTNSKAP
+84 
-92 NSSKETQTVTAVSA
+92 TA
-106 GTTTISVWKNEADYK
+106 TISAYEKESDYTSTNYADRHD
-121 KNGSNYYSGS
+121 
-131 ALKTWT
+131 ALMTWS
-137 VTVTEWKVTL
+137 VTVSEWKVTL
-147 SFSGSSSGWYYG
+147 SFSGSSSGWNYG

-186 VANAKVKFEVASGNQ
+186 VANAQVEFKIESSDKE
-201 TMLHFDSLSSTGYS
+201 MLHFDSLSNTKTS
-215 STKDVTVSSGYSSTA
+215 SRKDVTVSSGYSSTA

-262 TNAKATITPRV
+262 TNATTTITPRV

-280 VSLPTAQQTMT
+280 VSLPTAQQSMT
-291 IKKND
+291 IKRTD

-307 GNSSSTVSGAK
+307 GSGSSAVSGAK
-318 FVYKFLEKRSP
+318 FVYRFVNGNKLENTSK
-329 AVADKSEY
+329 
-337 VLSDSSYYMQVYDGS
+337 YMQVYTGS
-352 ITPYRVTSGP
+352 ITPYQVTTEGP
-362 VKVRVYVEGYV
+362 VRVRAYVEGYV
-373 NNDDPDAY
+373 DNNNPEAY
-381 PYAEAS
+381 PYAEAA

-394 ANGVSIDYK
+394 ANSVSIDYK
-403 NESTK
+403 NEDTK
-408 FKMNNGTYVLACKDT
+408 FKMNNGTYVLAHKDT
-423 NNGTDVVF
+423 DNDKDVIFDDGTD
-431 TDGTEIVTALTLKA
+431 DGTRIVTALELKA
-445 TVDSTNATAD
+445 TVDSTNAAAD

-461 TTNAPEVARF
+461 TTNDPSVARF
-471 GVNNSYTGDE
+471 GTNNSYTGDV

-505 TFTVWLAR
+505 NFVVWQAR
-513 EYDKIV
+513 EYDQIV

-534 FNSFSQQLVTVH
+534 FNAFSQQYVTVH

-561 QFMDSSTI
+561 QFVSSSTI

-577 FDTLNRVAYFPKTSG
+577 FDSLNRIAYFPKSGVLDVITSG
-592 ADVIESG
+592 EAKLSN
-599 TATVSD
+599 

-623 GTLSVTASITGTNKT
+623 GTLSVTASTQNGKSLTS
-638 LKTFTWYD
+638 FTWYD
-646 NNNKA
+646 NNDKAIKAETVSNK
-651 VKTESV
+651 VT
-657 YSTSGTAVAT
+657 Y
-667 RTSTLNL
+667 TSTLNL
-674 SDFITSAGSYGF
+674 SDFVTSAGTYGF
-686 YCVISGGNTG
+686 YCVINGSD
-696 NNTSTSTINTRTA
+696 SSTIKTRTA
-709 MITIGGD
+709 IITIGGD

-1138 SSKFTDVSGSFKWA
+1138 SSRFTDVSGSFKWA

>member
-1 MENYEFER
+1 
-9 GALMKRT
+9 MKRT

-63 TTGSAP
+63 TGTGSVP
-69 NMAELFWVSSKEDVA
+69 NMAELFWVSSKTDVA
-84 TVTNSKAP
+84 TVTNDAAP
-92 NSSKETQTVTAVSA
+92 NSSREKQKVTAVSA
-106 GTTTISVWKNEADYK
+106 GTTVISVWKNEADYK
-121 KNGSNYYSGS
+121 KNGSGYYSSS
-131 ALKTWT
+131 ALKTWN

-147 SFSGSSSGWYYG
+147 SFSGSSSGWNYG
-159 SGSSSTTTI
+159 YGSSSTTTI

-186 VANAKVKFEVASGNQ
+186 VANAQVEFKIASSE
-201 TMLHFDSLSSTGYS
+201 MLHFDSLSNTSTS
-215 STKDVTVSSGYSSTA
+215 STKPVTVSSGYGYSSTA

-251 ATIVGVDTSKN
+251 AMIKNVDTSKN
-262 TNAKATITPRV
+262 TNATTTITPRV

-291 IKKND
+291 IKRTD

-307 GNSSSTVSGAK
+307 GSSSSAVSGAK
-318 FVYKFLEKRSP
+318 FVYRFVKSNGKLENT
-329 AVADKSEY
+329 SE
-337 VLSDSSYYMQVYDGS
+337 YMQVYTDGS
-352 ITPYRVTSGP
+352 ITPYKVTSGP
-362 VKVRVYVEGYV
+362 VKVRAYVEGYV
-373 NNDDPDAY
+373 DNDKPDAY

-403 NESTK
+403 TEDTK
-408 FKMNNGTYVLACKDT
+408 FKMNNGTYVLAYKDT
-423 NNGTDVVF
+423 NNSTGYEFD
-431 TDGTEIVTALTLKA
+431 DGTRIVTALELKA
-445 TVDSTNATAD
+445 TVNSTNATAD

-471 GVNNSYTGDE
+471 GTNNSYTGDE

-505 TFTVWLAR
+505 NFVVWQAR
-513 EYDKIV
+513 EYDQIV
-519 TKPDIPTAISSREDA
+519 TKPDIPTAISNREDA
-534 FNSFSQQLVTVH
+534 FNAFSQQYVTVH
-546 LSRTDGTVSLPMKNV
+546 LSRTDGTVSLPMKDV
-561 QFMDSSTI
+561 QFVNSSTI
-569 QLKGWIDG
+569 QLKGTIDG
-577 FDTLNRVAYFPKTSG
+577 FDTLNRIAYFPKSG
-592 ADVIESG
+592 VSDVIESG
-599 TATVSD
+599 KATLSD

-623 GTLSVTASITGTNKT
+623 GTLSVTASTQSNKKLT
-638 LKTFTWYD
+638 SFTWYD
-646 NNNKA
+646 NNDKA
-651 VKTESV
+651 VKAETVSNKV
-657 YSTSGTAVAT
+657 TH
-667 RTSTLNL
+667 TSTLNL
-674 SDFITSAGSYGF
+674 SDFVTSAGTYGF
-686 YCVISGGNTG
+686 YCVINGSGN
-696 NNTSTSTINTRTA
+696 STIKTRTA
-709 MITIGGD
+709 IITIGGD

-820 RLTLE
+820 RLMLE

-953 KFGTASD
+953 RFGTASD

-1012 YGSNGEANGNLVIYV
+1012 YGSNGEVNGNLVIYV

-1059 ITITSVVGGK
+1059 ITITRVVGGK

-1152 ANSVDFMSG
+1152 ANSVDFMYG

-1261 SSSALNGFADQ
+1261 SSSALNGFTDQ

>member
-1 MENYEFER
+1 
-9 GALMKRT
+9 MKRT

-31 SMVPAVL
+31 SMVPAAL
-38 AASATDT
+38 AAPAKGDPL
-45 SAYLA
+45 YLA
-50 PGSNETFTYSYTG
+50 PGEIRTLTCSNVNGKTATYWRSSND
-63 TTGSAP
+63 SA
-69 NMAELFWVSSKEDVA
+69 VRV
-84 TVTNSKAP
+84 V
-92 NSSKETQTVTAVSA
+92 
-106 GTTTISVWKNEADYK
+106 G
-121 KNGSNYYSGS
+121 GSN
-131 ALKTWT
+131 
-137 VTVTEWKVTL
+137 
-147 SFSGSSSGWYYG
+147 
-159 SGSSSTTTI
+159 
-168 SAGEKKTLT
+168 
-177 ATVTGPQGK
+177 
-186 VANAKVKFEVASGNQ
+186 
-201 TMLHFDSLSSTGYS
+201 
-215 STKDVTVSSGYSSTA
+215 
-230 TSGTAAVDVYGGS
+230 
-243 KGGFVTIT
+243 
-251 ATIVGVDTSKN
+251 
-262 TNAKATITPRV
+262 
-273 IGPESWT
+273 
-280 VSLPTAQQTMT
+280 
-291 IKKND
+291 
-296 YSQKLTPSVVT
+296 
-307 GNSSSTVSGAK
+307 
-318 FVYKFLEKRSP
+318 
-329 AVADKSEY
+329 
-337 VLSDSSYYMQVYDGS
+337 
-352 ITPYRVTSGP
+352 
-362 VKVRVYVEGYV
+362 
-373 NNDDPDAY
+373 
-381 PYAEAS
+381 
-387 IMITDST
+387 
-394 ANGVSIDYK
+394 
-403 NESTK
+403 
-408 FKMNNGTYVLACKDT
+408 
-423 NNGTDVVF
+423 
-431 TDGTEIVTALTLKA
+431 
-445 TVDSTNATAD
+445 
-455 AKRVTW
+455 
-461 TTNAPEVARF
+461 
-471 GVNNSYTGDE
+471 
-481 ATLTTTG
+481 
-488 AGSVTVTAEVD
+488 
-499 GKKATM
+499 
-505 TFTVWLAR
+505 
-513 EYDKIV
+513 
-519 TKPDIPTAISSREDA
+519 
-534 FNSFSQQLVTVH
+534 
-546 LSRTDGTVSLPMKNV
+546 
-561 QFMDSSTI
+561 
-569 QLKGWIDG
+569 
-577 FDTLNRVAYFPKTSG
+577 
-592 ADVIESG
+592 
-599 TATVSD
+599 
-605 IMIINQPQD
+605 
-614 ATYKLNATV
+614 
-623 GTLSVTASITGTNKT
+623 
-638 LKTFTWYD
+638 
-646 NNNKA
+646 
-651 VKTESV
+651 
-657 YSTSGTAVAT
+657 
-667 RTSTLNL
+667 
-674 SDFITSAGSYGF
+674 
-686 YCVISGGNTG
+686 
-696 NNTSTSTINTRTA
+696 
-709 MITIGGD
+709 
-716 YNVKITP
+716 
-723 SASSVKPGDT
+723 
-733 VTLNAVPQQYNPARK
+733 
-748 TYTDVTGKTYT
+748 
-759 VSWTV
+759 
-764 TEGSDVVT
+764 
-772 LNSRTGSSVTLTAK
+772 
-786 SGGTAT
+786 GTAT
-792 ITAET
+792 ITAVASSSSSYYGYSATISAYENASDVNSSSYKEALMTWEVTVTNWAITLSTTTSGSYDYGYGSSTSAALEPGASLTLKAKVTGPKGRADDVIVGFASENESVATVGGAKTAIGSYYVNNSGNGESTVSVAAAGGNGPSVITAYLLKKVSTGGDWPEGSTTGTKDYKMVTDASGNPITKTFTVTVGGQAGYDLTLPDAQQNLTIVYNATLTKLTPTLKRYGQNVSNKTFVYTSSDKNTLIVGSDGTLYPQSRTGTATVTVTVKGMTTLSVTSNVTIVPTKADGLTIDVANATTKRELSKGNLFFGVMDTTKNGNNNITVPSEMLTSIQLTATVNSDTASDASRVQWSIPAASKGYIAFNGNKTTATGASVTVNMLKAGTKVTVNASVDGSKDATYTFDIWQGICYKDAKAPAVAGPISSVIDTIKNLKERDIEVTLVQSDNTMYLPVKDATPVKGNDNKYTFRVELDGKYTSDKIFYYPINGNRTVTTDAVAISEITIEDQPESSVTYKLDGTSMKLSVSAYTSGAKKFNKFIWYNGQSNAVKTDTSMNGKTYGISELDLSEVITAPGSYSFYCKIMVSDTNYVISNISSVSVGGEYFVQINLNNSGTIKPGDVVTATATPQQYNPLTKKYVAVTGKNPTISWSSSDTAIAKVDATGTSVKVTAVSGGTAKLTAKT
-797 TIDGNKYTGTQK
+797 TIDGKEYTGTK
-809 ITVTVPAAEDV
+809 DITVTVPAAEDV

-825 EDATYVML
+825 EDASYVML

-939 SDFQSVYGSGLSSV
+939 SDFQSVYGSGLSYV
-953 KFGTASD
+953 RFGTASD

-977 SESYYVSTGTTL
+977 SESYYVSMGTTL

-1027 NDTHSV
+1027 NDTHPV

-1059 ITITSVVGGK
+1059 ITITSVIGGK

-1152 ANSVDFMSG
+1152 ANSVDFMYG

-1261 SSSALNGFADQ
+1261 SSSALNGFTDQ

>member
-1 MENYEFER
+1 MEICSDKNYEFER

-31 SMVPAVL
+31 AMVPAVL
-38 AASATDT
+38 AAPKVGDAQYLALGETANLTCTGAKFWISSNPSAVSVTKT
-45 SAYLA
+45 ATGRATITALSTTSSGWGYGTATISAYEKE
-50 PGSNETFTYSYTG
+50 SDYT
-63 TTGSAP
+63 S
-69 NMAELFWVSSKEDVA
+69 
-84 TVTNSKAP
+84 TNY
-92 NSSKETQTVTAVSA
+92 
-106 GTTTISVWKNEADYK
+106 ADRHD
-121 KNGSNYYSGS
+121 
-131 ALKTWT
+131 ALMTWS
-137 VTVTEWKVTL
+137 VTVSEWKVTL
-147 SFSGSSSGWYYG
+147 SLSGSNSYYG
-159 SGSSSTTTI
+159 STSTDI
-168 SAGEKKTLT
+168 PAGQYKTLT

-186 VANAKVKFEVASGNQ
+186 VKDAQVKFSVADAD
-201 TMLHFDSLSSTGYS
+201 MIHFDDLSRTG
-215 STKDVTVSSGYSSTA
+215 TDIVKDVTVSGSNSSTA
-230 TSGTAAVDVYGGS
+230 TSGTTSVKLYGGS
-243 KGGFVTIT
+243 KGGYVTVTAKIIYNNDAVNEKNENAT
-251 ATIVGVDTSKN
+251 ATVRPYV
-262 TNAKATITPRV
+262 V
-273 IGPESWT
+273 GPEGWT
-280 VSLPTAQQTMT
+280 VSLPDSQLAVTL
-291 IKKND
+291 KKGRNTNV
-296 YSQKLTPSVVT
+296 LTPTLKTSS
-307 GNSSSTVSGAK
+307 NSSAVSGTE
-318 FVYKFLEKRSP
+318 FVYKFVTTEGGK
-329 AVADKSEY
+329 EIE
-337 VLSDSSYYMQVYDGS
+337 SSTSTLMQIEPVTYNNTAS
-352 ITPYRVTSGP
+352 ANITAYSTCAN
-362 VKVRVYVEGYV
+362 VKVRVYVKGYET
-373 NNDDPDAY
+373 PGSPHADA
-381 PYAEAS
+381 
-387 IMITDST
+387 MITVTDST
-394 ANGVSIDYK
+394 ISSLQIGYK
-403 NESTK
+403 NSTTANK
-408 FKMNNGTYVLACKDT
+408 IADGSYVLGYKDS
-423 NNGTDVVF
+423 TDK
-431 TDGTEIVTALTLKA
+431 DGVTLSDGRRIVTSPVLAATVTSSKSGNEAVDAARVVWTVNNPSVATFADGSTETTASEVTLK
-445 TVDSTNATAD
+445 
-455 AKRVTW
+455 
-461 TTNAPEVARF
+461 
-471 GVNNSYTGDE
+471 
-481 ATLTTTG
+481 TTG
-488 AGSVTVTAEVD
+488 AGTVKITAKGDDKTAE
-499 GKKATM
+499 M
-505 TFTVWLAR
+505 TLTVWQAR
-513 EYDKIV
+513 EYDNIL
-519 TKPDIPTAISSREDA
+519 TKPDIPSAVSDAKQAITKFCEQYASVELKNVYNGRASLKIQESTVQFVSNTSSAIKLKGTLDA
-534 FNSFSQQLVTVH
+534 F
-546 LSRTDGTVSLPMKNV
+546 D
-561 QFMDSSTI
+561 TI
-569 QLKGWIDG
+569 NKI
-577 FDTLNRVAYFPKTSG
+577 AYFPATSG
-592 ADVIESG
+592 GDVITSS
-599 TATVSD
+599 TASVSS
-605 IMIINQPQD
+605 IMLIEEPQD
-614 ATYKLNATV
+614 ATYKLNAAV
-623 GTLSVTASITGTNKT
+623 GTLTVKASIIGTGKT

-646 NNNKA
+646 NNNKVVDTQTVTNSA
-651 VKTESV
+651 
-657 YSTSGTAVAT
+657 STY
-667 RTSTLNL
+667 TSTLNL
-674 SDFITSAGSYGF
+674 ADFVTSAGTYGF
-686 YCVISGGNTG
+686 KCVITGGTDRV
-696 NNTSTSTINTRTA
+696 TETIETRTA
-709 MITIGGD
+709 IITIGGD

-764 TEGSDVVT
+764 TEGGDVVA

-809 ITVTVPAAEDV
+809 ITVTVPAAQDV
-820 RLTLE
+820 QLMLE
-825 EDATYVML
+825 EDASYVML

-915 LVIMTNAGTVAYHI
+915 IVVMTNAGTVAYHI

-939 SDFQSVYGSGLSSV
+939 SDFQSVYGSGLSYV
-953 KFGTASD
+953 RFGTASD

-1059 ITITSVVGGK
+1059 ITITRVTGGK

-1116 VNYTINGS
+1116 VSYTINGS

-1152 ANSVDFMSG
+1152 ANSVDFMYG

-1295 STNGRTTLSAKN
+1295 STNDRTTLSAKN

>member
-1 MENYEFER
+1 
-9 GALMKRT
+9 MKRT

-38 AASATDT
+38 AAPKVGDAQYLALGETANLTCTGAKFWISSNPSAVSVTKT
-45 SAYLA
+45 ATGRATITALSTTSSGWGYGTATISAYEKE
-50 PGSNETFTYSYTG
+50 SDYT
-63 TTGSAP
+63 S
-69 NMAELFWVSSKEDVA
+69 
-84 TVTNSKAP
+84 TNY
-92 NSSKETQTVTAVSA
+92 
-106 GTTTISVWKNEADYK
+106 ADRHD
-121 KNGSNYYSGS
+121 
-131 ALKTWT
+131 ALMTWS
-137 VTVTEWKVTL
+137 VTVSEWKVTL
-147 SFSGSSSGWYYG
+147 SFSGSSSGWNYG
-159 SGSSSTTTI
+159 YGSSSTTTI

-186 VANAKVKFEVASGNQ
+186 VANAKVKFEVAASNKD
-201 TMLHFDSLSSTGYS
+201 MLHFDSLSSTGYS

-262 TNAKATITPRV
+262 TNATTTITPRV

-291 IKKND
+291 IKRTD

-307 GNSSSTVSGAK
+307 GSGSSAVSGAK
-318 FVYKFLEKRSP
+318 FVYRF
-329 AVADKSEY
+329 VKSENE
-337 VLSDSSYYMQVYDGS
+337 LENTSKYMQVYTDGS
-352 ITPYRVTSGP
+352 ITPYQVTTEGP
-362 VKVRVYVEGYV
+362 VRVRAYVEGYV
-373 NNDDPDAY
+373 DNNNPEAY
-381 PYAEAS
+381 PYAEAA

-394 ANGVSIDYK
+394 ANGLSIDYK
-403 NESTK
+403 NENTK

-423 NNGTDVVF
+423 DNGKDVDF
-431 TDGTEIVTALTLKA
+431 ADGTCIVTALDLKA
-445 TVDSTNATAD
+445 TVDSTNAAAD

-461 TTNAPEVARF
+461 KTDDASVARF
-471 GVNNSYTGDE
+471 GVNNSYTGDV

-488 AGSVTVTAEVD
+488 TGRVTVTAEVD
-499 GKKATM
+499 GKKDTM
-505 TFTVWLAR
+505 TFYVWQAR

-519 TKPDIPTAISSREDA
+519 TKPDIPTAISNREDA
-534 FNSFSQQLVTVH
+534 FNAFSQQYVTVH
-546 LSRTDGTVSLPMKNV
+546 LSRTDGTVSLPMKDV
-561 QFMDSSTI
+561 QFVNSSTI
-569 QLKGWIDG
+569 QLKGTIDG
-577 FDTLNRVAYFPKTSG
+577 FDTLNRIAYFPKSG
-592 ADVIESG
+592 VSDVIQSG
-599 TATVSD
+599 KAELSD

-623 GTLSVTASITGTNKT
+623 GTLSVTASTQSNKKLT
-638 LKTFTWYD
+638 SFTWYD
-646 NNNKA
+646 NNDKA
-651 VKTESV
+651 VKAEMVNNKVT
-657 YSTSGTAVAT
+657 Y
-667 RTSTLNL
+667 TSTLNL
-674 SDFITSAGSYGF
+674 SDFVTSAGTYGF
-686 YCVISGGNTG
+686 YCVINGSGN
-696 NNTSTSTINTRTA
+696 STIKTRTA
-709 MITIGGD
+709 IITIGGD

-764 TEGSDVVT
+764 TEGGDVVA
-772 LNSRTGSSVTLTAK
+772 LNSRTGSSVTLIAK

-809 ITVTVPAAEDV
+809 ITVTVPAAQDV
-820 RLTLE
+820 QLMLE
-825 EDATYVML
+825 EDASYVML

-915 LVIMTNAGTVAYHI
+915 IVVMTNAGTVAYHI

-939 SDFQSVYGSGLSSV
+939 SDFQSVYGSGLSYV
-953 KFGTASD
+953 RFGTASD

-1059 ITITSVVGGK
+1059 ITITRVTGGK

-1116 VNYTINGS
+1116 VSYTINGS

-1152 ANSVDFMSG
+1152 ANSVDFMYG

>member
-1 MENYEFER
+1 
-9 GALMKRT
+9 MKRT

-45 SAYLA
+45 NAYLA
-50 PGSNETFTYSYTG
+50 PGFDETFTYSYTG
-63 TTGSAP
+63 TGTGTAP
-69 NMAELFWVSSKEDVA
+69 DMSQLFWVSGNEKVA
-84 TVTNSKAP
+84 TVTNIADK
-92 NSSKETQTVTAVSA
+92 SSTSRASQTVKAVAA
-106 GTTTISVWKNEADYK
+106 GSTTISVWKNQEDYN
-121 KNGSNYYSGS
+121 KNKNSYYSSS
-131 ALKTWT
+131 ALKTWN
-137 VTVTEWKVTL
+137 VTVTGWKVVL
-147 SFSGSSSGWYYG
+147 SFSGSNNGWYG
-159 SGSSSTTTI
+159 SGSSTGTTI
-168 SAGEKKTLT
+168 NAGSKATLT
-177 ATVTGPQGK
+177 ATVTGPAGK
-186 VANAKVKFEVASGNQ
+186 LENVKVKFETKDKTIALLDNNSTDTQVTKPVTTTSGNWG
-201 TMLHFDSLSSTGYS
+201 SSSATTG
-215 STKDVTVSSGYSSTA
+215 TA
-230 TSGTAAVDVYGGS
+230 TVDVYGGTM
-243 KGGFVTIT
+243 GGYVDIT
-251 ATIVGVDTSKN
+251 ATVMVGKTPVNLT
-262 TNAKATITPRV
+262 TNPDATATITPY
-273 IGPESWT
+273 INGPEGWT
-280 VSLPTAQQTMT
+280 VSLPENQRTLT
-291 IKKND
+291 IKKTDNTQ
-296 YSQKLTPSVVT
+296 YLKPTAT
-307 GNSSSTVSGAK
+307 GLSGSTQPE
-318 FVYKFLEKRSP
+318 FVYKFVNGPS
-329 AVADKSEY
+329 
-337 VLSDSSYYMQVYDGS
+337 LSDSSDYMQIASNGR
-352 ITPYRVTSGP
+352 ITPRKTCQNV
-362 VKVRVYVEGYV
+362 VVRVYVKGYTGDT
-373 NNDDPDAY
+373 N
-381 PYAEAS
+381 PYAETS
-387 IMITDST
+387 ITITDST
-394 ANGVSIDYK
+394 ANSVSIDYK
-403 NESTK
+403 NEDTK
-408 FKMNNGTYVLACKDT
+408 FKMNNGTYVLAHKDT
-423 NNGTDVVF
+423 DNDKDVIF
-431 TDGTEIVTALTLKA
+431 DDGTRIVTALELKA
-445 TVDSTNATAD
+445 TVDSTNAAAD

-461 TTNAPEVARF
+461 TTNDPSVARF
-471 GVNNSYTGDE
+471 GTNNSYTGDV

-505 TFTVWLAR
+505 NFVVWQAR
-513 EYDKIV
+513 EYDQIV

-534 FNSFSQQLVTVH
+534 FNAFSQQYVTVH

-561 QFMDSSTI
+561 QFVSSSTI

-577 FDTLNRVAYFPKTSG
+577 FDSLNRIAYFPKSGVSDVITSG
-592 ADVIESG
+592 EAKLSN
-599 TATVSD
+599 

-623 GTLSVTASITGTNKT
+623 GTLSVTASTQNGKSLTS
-638 LKTFTWYD
+638 FTWYD
-646 NNNKA
+646 NNDKAIKAETVSNK
-651 VKTESV
+651 VT
-657 YSTSGTAVAT
+657 Y
-667 RTSTLNL
+667 TSTLNL
-674 SDFITSAGSYGF
+674 SDFVTSAGTYGF
-686 YCVISGGNTG
+686 YCVINGSD
-696 NNTSTSTINTRTA
+696 SSTIKTRTA
-709 MITIGGD
+709 IITIGGD

-1033 YSTGA
+1033 SSTGA

-1138 SSKFTDVSGSFKWA
+1138 SSRFTDVSGSFKWA
-1152 ANSVDFMSG
+1152 ANSVDFMYG

>member
-1 MENYEFER
+1 
-9 GALMKRT
+9 MKRT

-45 SAYLA
+45 NAYLA
-50 PGSNETFTYSYTG
+50 PGFNETFTYSYTG
-63 TTGSAP
+63 TSTPPDMSQ
-69 NMAELFWVSSKEDVA
+69 LFWVSGNEKVA
-84 TVTNSKAP
+84 TVTNTTDGSSISKA
-92 NSSKETQTVTAVSA
+92 SQTVTAVATGS
-106 GTTTISVWKNEADYK
+106 TTISVWKNQEDYN
-121 KNGSNYYSGS
+121 KNKNSYYSSG
-131 ALKTWT
+131 ALKTWN
-137 VTVTEWKVTL
+137 VTVTGWKVVL
-147 SFSGSSSGWYYG
+147 SFSGSNSGWYG
-159 SGSSSTTTI
+159 SGSSTGTTI
-168 SAGEKKTLT
+168 NAGSKATLT
-177 ATVTGPQGK
+177 ATVTGPAGK
-186 VANAKVKFEVASGNQ
+186 VENAKVKFTTADKTIALLDNNSSNTQVTKPVSTTSSSWGSGSA
-201 TMLHFDSLSSTGYS
+201 TTG
-215 STKDVTVSSGYSSTA
+215 TA
-230 TSGTAAVDVYGGS
+230 TVDVYGGTM
-243 KGGFVTIT
+243 GGYVDIT
-251 ATIVGVDTSKN
+251 ATVMVGDTAVNLS
-262 TNAKATITPRV
+262 TNPDATATITPY
-273 IGPESWT
+273 INGPEGWT
-280 VSLPTAQQTMT
+280 VSLPENQRTLT
-291 IKKND
+291 IKKTDNTQ
-296 YSQKLTPSVVT
+296 YLKPTVT
-307 GNSSSTVSGAK
+307 GFSGSTQPE
-318 FVYKFLEKRSP
+318 FVYKFVDGSN
-329 AVADKSEY
+329 
-337 VLSDSSYYMQVYDGS
+337 LSDSSTYMQIASNGR
-352 ITPYRVTSGP
+352 ITPRMTCQNV
-362 VKVRVYVEGYV
+362 VVRVYVKGYTGDT
-373 NNDDPDAY
+373 N
-381 PYAEAS
+381 PYAETS
-387 IMITDST
+387 ITITDST
-394 ANGVSIDYK
+394 ANGLSIDYEQE
-403 NESTK
+403 NTK
-408 FKMNNGTYVLACKDT
+408 FKMNNGTYVLAYKDT
-423 NNGTDVVF
+423 NNGYDVDF
-431 TDGTEIVTALTLKA
+431 TDGTSIVTKFSLKA
-445 TVDSTNATAD
+445 TVDSTNAAAD

-461 TTNAPEVARF
+461 TTNDPRVARF
-471 GVNNSYTGDE
+471 GTNNSYTGDV

-505 TFTVWLAR
+505 NFVVWQAR

-519 TKPDIPTAISSREDA
+519 TKPDIPTAISNREDA
-534 FNSFSQQLVTVH
+534 FNAFSQQYVTVH
-546 LSRTDGTVSLPMKNV
+546 LSRTDGTVSLPMKDV
-561 QFMDSSTI
+561 QFVNSSTI
-569 QLKGWIDG
+569 QLKGTIDG
-577 FDTLNRVAYFPKTSG
+577 FDTLNRIAYFPKSG
-592 ADVIESG
+592 VSDVIQSG
-599 TATVSD
+599 KAELSD

-623 GTLSVTASITGTNKT
+623 GTLSVTASTQSNKKLT
-638 LKTFTWYD
+638 SFTWYD
-646 NNNKA
+646 NNDKA
-651 VKTESV
+651 VKAETVSNKV
-657 YSTSGTAVAT
+657 TH
-667 RTSTLNL
+667 TSTLNL
-674 SDFITSAGSYGF
+674 SDFVTSAGTYGF
-686 YCVISGGNTG
+686 YCVINGSGN
-696 NNTSTSTINTRTA
+696 STIKTRTA
-709 MITIGGD
+709 IITIGGD

-764 TEGSDVVT
+764 TEGGDVVA
-772 LNSRTGSSVTLTAK
+772 LNSRTGSSVTLIAK

-820 RLTLE
+820 WLMLE

-939 SDFQSVYGSGLSSV
+939 SDFQSVYGSGLSYV

-1027 NDTHSV
+1027 NDTHPV

-1152 ANSVDFMSG
+1152 ANSVDFMYG

>member
-1 MENYEFER
+1 
-9 GALMKRT
+9 MKRT

-45 SAYLA
+45 NAYLA
-50 PGSNETFTYSYTG
+50 PGFDETFTYSYTG
-63 TTGSAP
+63 TGTGTAP
-69 NMAELFWVSSKEDVA
+69 DMSQLFWVSGNEKVA
-84 TVTNSKAP
+84 TVTNITDGSSISKA
-92 NSSKETQTVTAVSA
+92 SQTVKAVAA
-106 GTTTISVWKNEADYK
+106 GSTTISVWKNREDYN
-121 KNGSNYYSGS
+121 KNKNNYYSSS
-131 ALKTWT
+131 ALKTWN
-137 VTVTEWKVTL
+137 VTVTGWKVVL
-147 SFSGSSSGWYYG
+147 SFSGSNNGWYG
-159 SGSSSTTTI
+159 SGSSTGTTI
-168 SAGEKKTLT
+168 NAGSKATLT
-177 ATVTGPQGK
+177 ATVTGPAGK
-186 VANAKVKFEVASGNQ
+186 LENAKVKFE
-201 TMLHFDSLSSTGYS
+201 
-215 STKDVTVSSGYSSTA
+215 TKDKTIALLDNNSTDTQVTKPVTTTSGSWGSSSATTGTA
-230 TSGTAAVDVYGGS
+230 TVDVYGGTM
-243 KGGFVTIT
+243 GGYVDIT
-251 ATIVGVDTSKN
+251 ATVMVGETAVNLT
-262 TNAKATITPRV
+262 TNPDATATITPY
-273 IGPESWT
+273 INGPEGWT
-280 VSLPTAQQTMT
+280 VSLPENQRTLT
-291 IKKND
+291 IKKTDNTQ
-296 YSQKLTPSVVT
+296 YLKPTAT
-307 GNSSSTVSGAK
+307 GLSGSTQPE
-318 FVYKFLEKRSP
+318 FVYKFVNGS
-329 AVADKSEY
+329 S
-337 VLSDSSYYMQVYDGS
+337 LSDFSDYMQIASNGR
-352 ITPYRVTSGP
+352 ITPRKTCQNV
-362 VKVRVYVEGYV
+362 VVRVYVKGYTGDT
-373 NNDDPDAY
+373 N
-381 PYAEAS
+381 PYAETS
-387 IMITDST
+387 ITITDST
-394 ANGVSIDYK
+394 ANSVSIDYK

-445 TVDSTNATAD
+445 TVDSTSAAAD

-471 GVNNSYTGDE
+471 GTNNSYTGDE

-505 TFTVWLAR
+505 TFNVWLAR
-513 EYDKIV
+513 EYDQIV
-519 TKPDIPTAISSREDA
+519 TKPDIPTAISNREDA
-534 FNSFSQQLVTVH
+534 FNAFSKQYVTVH
-546 LSRTDGTVSLPMKNV
+546 LSRTDGTVSLPMKDV
-561 QFMDSSTI
+561 QFVNSSTI
-569 QLKGWIDG
+569 QLKGTIDG
-577 FDTLNRVAYFPKTSG
+577 FDTLNRIAYFPKSG
-592 ADVIESG
+592 VSDVIQSG
-599 TATVSD
+599 KAELSD

-623 GTLSVTASITGTNKT
+623 GTLSVTASTQNGKKLTS
-638 LKTFTWYD
+638 FTWYD
-646 NNNKA
+646 NNDKA
-651 VKTESV
+651 VKAETVSNKV
-657 YSTSGTAVAT
+657 TY
-667 RTSTLNL
+667 TSTLNL
-674 SDFITSAGSYGF
+674 SDFVTAAGTYGF
-686 YCVISGGNTG
+686 YCVINGS
-696 NNTSTSTINTRTA
+696 NNSTIKTRTA
-709 MITIGGD
+709 IITIGGD

-820 RLTLE
+820 QLMLE

-833 DGGKLSDAVK
+833 DGGKLSDAVR

-858 TTGTIYSSS
+858 TNGTIYSSS

-1033 YSTGA
+1033 TSTGA

-1059 ITITSVVGGK
+1059 ITITSVIGGK

-1081 ALAAKDLG
+1081 ALAAKDFG

-1116 VNYTINGS
+1116 VNYTVNGS
-1124 DKGTLTFKV
+1124 EKGTLTFKV
-1133 VQQTA
+1133 TQQTA

-1152 ANSVDFMSG
+1152 ANSVDFMYN

>member
-1 MENYEFER
+1 
-9 GALMKRT
+9 MKRT

-38 AASATDT
+38 AAPKAGD
-45 SAYLA
+45 AQYLA
-50 PGSNETFTYSYTG
+50 LGETANLTCTGAKYWVSSNPSAVSVTKTA
-63 TTGSAP
+63 TGSATIT
-69 NMAELFWVSSKEDVA
+69 ALATTSSGWGYG
-84 TVTNSKAP
+84 
-92 NSSKETQTVTAVSA
+92 TA
-106 GTTTISVWKNEADYK
+106 TISAYEKESDYTSTNYADRHD
-121 KNGSNYYSGS
+121 
-131 ALKTWT
+131 ALMTWS
-137 VTVTEWKVTL
+137 VTVSEWKVTL
-147 SFSGSSSGWYYG
+147 SFSGSSSGWNYG

-186 VANAKVKFEVASGNQ
+186 VANAKVKFEVAASNKD
-201 TMLHFDSLSSTGYS
+201 MLHFDSLSSTGYS

-262 TNAKATITPRV
+262 TNATTTITPRV

-280 VSLPTAQQTMT
+280 VSLPTAQQSMT
-291 IKKND
+291 IKRTD

-307 GNSSSTVSGAK
+307 GSGSSAVSGAK
-318 FVYKFLEKRSP
+318 FVYRFVNGNKLENTSK
-329 AVADKSEY
+329 
-337 VLSDSSYYMQVYDGS
+337 YMQVYTGS
-352 ITPYRVTSGP
+352 ITPYQVTTEGP
-362 VKVRVYVEGYV
+362 VRVRAYVEGYV
-373 NNDDPDAY
+373 DNNNPEAY
-381 PYAEAS
+381 PYAEAA

-394 ANGVSIDYK
+394 ANSVSIDYK
-403 NESTK
+403 NEDTK
-408 FKMNNGTYVLACKDT
+408 FKMNNGTYVLAHKDT
-423 NNGTDVVF
+423 DNDKDVIFDDGTD
-431 TDGTEIVTALTLKA
+431 DGTRIVTALELKA
-445 TVDSTNATAD
+445 TVDSTNAAAD

-461 TTNAPEVARF
+461 TTNDPSVARF
-471 GVNNSYTGDE
+471 GTNNSYTGDV

-505 TFTVWLAR
+505 NFVVWQAR
-513 EYDKIV
+513 EYDQIV

-534 FNSFSQQLVTVH
+534 FNAFSQQYVTVH

-561 QFMDSSTI
+561 QFVSSSTI

-577 FDTLNRVAYFPKTSG
+577 FDSLNRIAYFPKSGVLDVITSG
-592 ADVIESG
+592 EAKLSN
-599 TATVSD
+599 

-623 GTLSVTASITGTNKT
+623 GTLSVTASTQNGKSLTS
-638 LKTFTWYD
+638 FTWYD
-646 NNNKA
+646 NNDKAIKAETVSNK
-651 VKTESV
+651 VT
-657 YSTSGTAVAT
+657 Y
-667 RTSTLNL
+667 TSTLNL
-674 SDFITSAGSYGF
+674 SDFVTSAGTYGF
-686 YCVISGGNTG
+686 YCVINGSD
-696 NNTSTSTINTRTA
+696 SSTIKTRTA
-709 MITIGGD
+709 IITIGGD

-1152 ANSVDFMSG
+1152 ANSVDFMYG

>member
-1 MENYEFER
+1 
-9 GALMKRT
+9 MKRT

-38 AASATDT
+38 AATTESL
-45 SAYLA
+45 YLA
-50 PGSNETFTYSYTG
+50 PGETKTLSCENAKYWRSSNDSVVRVAG
-63 TTGSAP
+63 GSDGSA
-69 NMAELFWVSSKEDVA
+69 
-84 TVTNSKAP
+84 TI
-92 NSSKETQTVTAVSA
+92 TAVASSSSYYGNSA
-106 GTTTISVWKNEADYK
+106 TISAYAYEKESDYNAANPSDRK
-121 KNGSNYYSGS
+121 E
-131 ALKTWT
+131 ALKTWN
-137 VTVTEWKVTL
+137 VTVTNWAITL
-147 SFSGSSSGWYYG
+147 
-159 SGSSSTTTI
+159 STTT
-168 SAGEKKTLT
+168 
-177 ATVTGPQGK
+177 
-186 VANAKVKFEVASGNQ
+186 SGGYN
-201 TMLHFDSLSSTGYS
+201 SGYGYGYGSSTG
-215 STKDVTVSSGYSSTA
+215 
-230 TSGTAAVDVYGGS
+230 AAL
-243 KGGFVTIT
+243 
-251 ATIVGVDTSKN
+251 
-262 TNAKATITPRV
+262 
-273 IGPESWT
+273 E
-280 VSLPTAQQTMT
+280 
-291 IKKND
+291 
-296 YSQKLTPSVVT
+296 
-307 GNSSSTVSGAK
+307 SGA
-318 FVYKFLEKRSP
+318 S
-329 AVADKSEY
+329 
-337 VLSDSSYYMQVYDGS
+337 
-352 ITPYRVTSGP
+352 
-362 VKVRVYVEGYV
+362 
-373 NNDDPDAY
+373 
-381 PYAEAS
+381 
-387 IMITDST
+387 
-394 ANGVSIDYK
+394 
-403 NESTK
+403 
-408 FKMNNGTYVLACKDT
+408 
-423 NNGTDVVF
+423 
-431 TDGTEIVTALTLKA
+431 LTLKA
-445 TVDSTNATAD
+445 TVTGPKGRANEVLVGFESQYANVATVGGEKA
-455 AKRVTW
+455 
-461 TTNAPEVARF
+461 TT
-471 GVNNSYTGDE
+471 GSYYVNNSGSGESTVRVAAVEGGNGPSVITAYLIRPKETNEKADFLTDYVKVTDASGNPITKEFTVTVGGAAGYALSLPD
-481 ATLTTTG
+481 AQKNLTVAYGAALTKLTPTLTRYGSTVTNKTLVYKSDDTSVLTVDSSGTLYPQSVGSTTVTITVSGMGSAPSVTSNITVVANKANGLTIDIADATTKRELSKGNLFFGVMDTTKNGSSPITVPSEMLTSIQLAATVNSDNASDANRVQWSIPTASKNYISFASNSSETTATG
-488 AGSVTVTAEVD
+488 ANVTVYMRKAGTKVTLNASVDGSKDATYTFDIWQGVCYKDAKAPAIAGPISSIIDTIKNLRERDIEVKLVQSDNTMYLPVKDVTPKASGSNYQFEIEVD
-499 GKKATM
+499 GKYTSDK
-505 TFTVWLAR
+505 TFYYPINGNR
-513 EYDKIV
+513 KV
-519 TKPDIPTAISSREDA
+519 TTDAVGVSEITIEDQPESS
-534 FNSFSQQLVTVH
+534 V
-546 LSRTDGTVSLPMKNV
+546 
-561 QFMDSSTI
+561 
-569 QLKGWIDG
+569 
-577 FDTLNRVAYFPKTSG
+577 
-592 ADVIESG
+592 
-599 TATVSD
+599 
-605 IMIINQPQD
+605 
-614 ATYKLNATV
+614 TYKLDGTSMKLTV
-623 GTLSVTASITGTNKT
+623 SAYTSDSTNL
-638 LKTFTWYD
+638 LKQFIWYD
-646 NNNKA
+646 GQGRA
-651 VKTESV
+651 VKNESLLQGNV
-657 YSTSGTAVAT
+657 GKSYGISTLDLSEVITAPGSYSFYCKVIAMNDAYVISNISSVSVGGEYFVQINLNNSGT
-667 RTSTLNL
+667 
-674 SDFITSAGSYGF
+674 I
-686 YCVISGGNTG
+686 
-696 NNTSTSTINTRTA
+696 
-709 MITIGGD
+709 
-716 YNVKITP
+716 
-723 SASSVKPGDT
+723 KPGDV
-733 VTLNAVPQQYNPARK
+733 VTATATPQQYNPLTKKYVA
-748 TYTDVTGKTYT
+748 VTGKNPTI
-759 VSWTV
+759 SWSSSDTAIAKVDATGTSVKV
-764 TEGSDVVT
+764 TAV
-772 LNSRTGSSVTLTAK
+772 
-786 SGGTAT
+786 SGGTAKL
-792 ITAET
+792 TAKT
-797 TIDGNKYTGTQK
+797 TIDGKEYTGTK
-809 ITVTVPAAEDV
+809 DITVTVPAAEDV

-1152 ANSVDFMSG
+1152 ANSVDFMYG

>member
-1 MENYEFER
+1 
-9 GALMKRT
+9 MKRT

-63 TTGSAP
+63 TGTGSVP
-69 NMAELFWVSSKEDVA
+69 NMAELFWVSSKTDVA
-84 TVTNSKAP
+84 TVTNDAAP
-92 NSSKETQTVTAVSA
+92 NSSREKQTVTAVSA
-106 GTTTISVWKNEADYK
+106 GTTVISVWKNEADYK
-121 KNGSNYYSGS
+121 KNGSGYYSSS
-131 ALKTWT
+131 ALKTWN

-147 SFSGSSSGWYYG
+147 SFSGSSSGWNYG
-159 SGSSSTTTI
+159 YGSSSTTTI

-186 VANAKVKFEVASGNQ
+186 VANAQVEFKIASSDKE
-201 TMLHFDSLSSTGYS
+201 MLHFDSLSNTQTSFKKG
-215 STKDVTVSSGYSSTA
+215 VTVSSGYGYSSTA

-251 ATIVGVDTSKN
+251 ATIVGVGVDTSKN
-262 TNAKATITPRV
+262 TNATTTITPRV

-291 IKKND
+291 IKRTD

-307 GNSSSTVSGAK
+307 GSSSSAVSGAK
-318 FVYKFLEKRSP
+318 FVYRFVNGNKLENTSK
-329 AVADKSEY
+329 
-337 VLSDSSYYMQVYDGS
+337 YMQVYTDGS
-352 ITPYRVTSGP
+352 ITPYQVTEGP
-362 VKVRVYVEGYV
+362 VRVRAYVEGYV
-373 NNDDPDAY
+373 DNKNPAAY

-394 ANGVSIDYK
+394 ANGLSIDYEQE
-403 NESTK
+403 NTK
-408 FKMNNGTYVLACKDT
+408 FKMNNGTYVLAYKDT
-423 NNGTDVVF
+423 NNGYDVDF
-431 TDGTEIVTALTLKA
+431 TDGTSIVTKFSLKA
-445 TVDSTNATAD
+445 TVDSTNAAAD

-461 TTNAPEVARF
+461 TTNDPSVARF
-471 GVNNSYTGDE
+471 GTNNSYTGDV

-505 TFTVWLAR
+505 TFTVWQAR
-513 EYDKIV
+513 EYDQIV
-519 TKPDIPTAISSREDA
+519 TKPDIPTAISNREDA
-534 FNSFSQQLVTVH
+534 FNAFSQQYVTVH
-546 LSRTDGTVSLPMKNV
+546 LSRTDGTVSLPMKDV
-561 QFMDSSTI
+561 QFVNSSTI
-569 QLKGWIDG
+569 QLKGTIDG
-577 FDTLNRVAYFPKTSG
+577 FDTLNRIAYFPKSG
-592 ADVIESG
+592 VSDVIQSG
-599 TATVSD
+599 KAELSD

-623 GTLSVTASITGTNKT
+623 GTLSVTASLTGTNKT

-657 YSTSGTAVAT
+657 YPNSKDRAVLT
-667 RTSTLNL
+667 YTSTLNL
-674 SDFITSAGSYGF
+674 SDFVTSAGSYGF
-686 YCVISGGNTG
+686 YCVISSGNTDK
-696 NNTSTSTINTRTA
+696 TASTITSTINTRTA
-709 MITIGGD
+709 MVTIGGD

-820 RLTLE
+820 RLMLE
-825 EDATYVML
+825 EDASYVML

-939 SDFQSVYGSGLSSV
+939 SDFQSVYGSGLSYV
-953 KFGTASD
+953 RFGTASD

-1033 YSTGA
+1033 TSTGA

-1059 ITITSVVGGK
+1059 ITITRVVGGK

-1152 ANSVDFMSG
+1152 ANSVDFMYG

>member
-1 MENYEFER
+1 
-9 GALMKRT
+9 MKRT

-45 SAYLA
+45 NAYLA
-50 PGSNETFTYSYTG
+50 PGFDETFTYSYTG
-63 TTGSAP
+63 TGTGTAP
-69 NMAELFWVSSKEDVA
+69 DMSQLFWVSGNEKVA
-84 TVTNSKAP
+84 TVTNTTDGSSISKA
-92 NSSKETQTVTAVSA
+92 SQTVTAVAA
-106 GTTTISVWKNEADYK
+106 GSTTISVWKNQEDYN
-121 KNGSNYYSGS
+121 KNKNSYYSSS
-131 ALKTWT
+131 ALKTWN
-137 VTVTEWKVTL
+137 VTVTGWKVVL
-147 SFSGSSSGWYYG
+147 SFSGSNNGWYG
-159 SGSSSTTTI
+159 SGSSTGTTI
-168 SAGEKKTLT
+168 NAGSKATLT
-177 ATVTGPQGK
+177 ATVTGPAGK
-186 VANAKVKFEVASGNQ
+186 LENVKVKFETKDKTIALLDNNSTDTQVTKPVTTTSGNWG
-201 TMLHFDSLSSTGYS
+201 SSSATTG
-215 STKDVTVSSGYSSTA
+215 TA
-230 TSGTAAVDVYGGS
+230 TVDVYGGTM
-243 KGGFVTIT
+243 GGYVDIT
-251 ATIVGVDTSKN
+251 ATVMVGETPVNLT
-262 TNAKATITPRV
+262 TNPDATATITPY
-273 IGPESWT
+273 INGPEGWT
-280 VSLPTAQQTMT
+280 VSLPENQRTLT
-291 IKKND
+291 IKKTDNTQ
-296 YSQKLTPSVVT
+296 YLKPTAT
-307 GNSSSTVSGAK
+307 GLSGSTQPE
-318 FVYKFLEKRSP
+318 FVYKFVNGS
-329 AVADKSEY
+329 S
-337 VLSDSSYYMQVYDGS
+337 LSNFSDYMQIASNGR
-352 ITPYRVTSGP
+352 ITPRKTCQNV
-362 VKVRVYVEGYV
+362 VVRVYVKGYTGDT
-373 NNDDPDAY
+373 N
-381 PYAEAS
+381 PYAETS
-387 IMITDST
+387 ITITDST
-394 ANGVSIDYK
+394 ANSVSIDYK
-403 NESTK
+403 NEDTK
-408 FKMNNGTYVLACKDT
+408 FKMNNGTYVLAHKDT
-423 NNGTDVVF
+423 DNDKDVIFDDGTD
-431 TDGTEIVTALTLKA
+431 DGTRIVTALELKA
-445 TVDSTNATAD
+445 TVDSTNAAAD

-461 TTNAPEVARF
+461 TTNDPSVARF
-471 GVNNSYTGDE
+471 GTNNSYTGDV

-505 TFTVWLAR
+505 NFVVWQAR

-534 FNSFSQQLVTVH
+534 FNAFSQQYVTVH

-561 QFMDSSTI
+561 QFVSSSTI

-577 FDTLNRVAYFPKTSG
+577 FDTVNRVAYFPKKDDKHPEKNVS
-592 ADVIESG
+592 DVIESR
-599 TATVSD
+599 TATLSD

-623 GTLSVTASITGTNKT
+623 GTLSVTASIQNNKKLT
-638 LKTFTWYD
+638 SFTWYD
-646 NNNKA
+646 NNDKA
-651 VKTESV
+651 VKTETVSNKV
-657 YSTSGTAVAT
+657 TH
-667 RTSTLNL
+667 TSTLNL
-674 SDFITSAGSYGF
+674 SDFVTSAGTYGF
-686 YCVISGGNTG
+686 YCVINGSGN
-696 NNTSTSTINTRTA
+696 STIKTRTA
-709 MITIGGD
+709 IITIGGD

-723 SASSVKPGDT
+723 SAASVKPGDT

-825 EDATYVML
+825 EDASYVML

-1033 YSTGA
+1033 SSTGA

-1138 SSKFTDVSGSFKWA
+1138 SSRFTDVSGSFKWA
-1152 ANSVDFMSG
+1152 ANSVDFMYG

>member
-1 MENYEFER
+1 
-9 GALMKRT
+9 MKRT

-38 AASATDT
+38 AAPATT
-45 SAYLA
+45 TGNPQYLA
-50 PGSNETFTYSYTG
+50 LGDT
-63 TTGSAP
+63 
-69 NMAELFWVSSKEDVA
+69 AELTCAGAKYWVSSNPD
-84 TVTNSKAP
+84 
-92 NSSKETQTVTAVSA
+92 AVSVA
-106 GTTTISVWKNEADYK
+106 MTKTGKATITALATTSSGWGYGTATISAYEKESDYTSTNYADRHD
-121 KNGSNYYSGS
+121 
-131 ALKTWT
+131 ARMTWS
-137 VTVTEWKVTL
+137 VTVSEWKVTL
-147 SFSGSSSGWYYG
+147 SFSGSSSGWNYG
-159 SGSSSTTTI
+159 YGSSSTTTI

-186 VANAKVKFEVASGNQ
+186 VANAKVKFEVAASNKD
-201 TMLHFDSLSSTGYS
+201 MLHFDSLSSTGYS

-262 TNAKATITPRV
+262 TNATTTITPRV

-291 IKKND
+291 IKRTD

-307 GNSSSTVSGAK
+307 GSGSSAVSGAK
-318 FVYKFLEKRSP
+318 FVYRFVKNENKLENTSK
-329 AVADKSEY
+329 
-337 VLSDSSYYMQVYDGS
+337 YMQVYTDGS
-352 ITPYRVTSGP
+352 ITPYQVTTEGP
-362 VKVRVYVEGYV
+362 VRVRVYVEGYV

-394 ANGVSIDYK
+394 ANGLSIDYEQE
-403 NESTK
+403 NTK
-408 FKMNNGTYVLACKDT
+408 FNMNNGTYVLAYKDT
-423 NNGTDVVF
+423 NNGYHVDF
-431 TDGTEIVTALTLKA
+431 TDGTSIVTKFSLKA
-445 TVDSTNATAD
+445 TVDSTNAAAD

-461 TTNAPEVARF
+461 TTNDPSVARF
-471 GVNNSYTGDE
+471 GTNNSYTGDV
-481 ATLTTTG
+481 AILTTTG

-505 TFTVWLAR
+505 NFVVWQAR

-534 FNSFSQQLVTVH
+534 FNAFSEQYVTVH
-546 LSRTDGTVSLPMKNV
+546 LSRTDGKVSLPMKDV
-561 QFMDSSTI
+561 QFVDSSKI

-577 FDTLNRVAYFPKTSG
+577 FDSLNRIAYFPKSG
-592 ADVIESG
+592 VSDVITSVEAKLSN
-599 TATVSD
+599 

-623 GTLSVTASITGTNKT
+623 GTLSVTASIQNNKKLT
-638 LKTFTWYD
+638 SFTWYD
-646 NNNKA
+646 NNDKA
-651 VKTESV
+651 VKTETVSDKV
-657 YSTSGTAVAT
+657 TH
-667 RTSTLNL
+667 TSTLNL
-674 SDFITSAGSYGF
+674 SDFVTSAGTYGF
-686 YCVISGGNTG
+686 YCVINGSD
-696 NNTSTSTINTRTA
+696 SSTIKTRTA
-709 MITIGGD
+709 IITIGGD

-820 RLTLE
+820 RLMLE
-825 EDATYVML
+825 EDASYVML

-939 SDFQSVYGSGLSSV
+939 SDFQSVYGSGLSYV
-953 KFGTASD
+953 RFGTASD

-1027 NDTHSV
+1027 NDTHPV

-1059 ITITSVVGGK
+1059 ITITRVVGGK

-1152 ANSVDFMSG
+1152 ANSVDFMYG

-1261 SSSALNGFADQ
+1261 SSSALNGFADR

-1285 AVGNGIITGV
+1285 AVGNGIITGI

>member
-1 MENYEFER
+1 
-9 GALMKRT
+9 MKRT

-38 AASATDT
+38 AAPKVGDAQYLALGETANLTCTGAKFWISSNPSAVSVTKT
-45 SAYLA
+45 ATGRATITALSTTSSGWGYGTATISAYEKE
-50 PGSNETFTYSYTG
+50 SDYT
-63 TTGSAP
+63 S
-69 NMAELFWVSSKEDVA
+69 
-84 TVTNSKAP
+84 TNY
-92 NSSKETQTVTAVSA
+92 
-106 GTTTISVWKNEADYK
+106 ADRHD
-121 KNGSNYYSGS
+121 
-131 ALKTWT
+131 ALMTWS
-137 VTVTEWKVTL
+137 VTVSEWKVTL
-147 SFSGSSSGWYYG
+147 SFSGSSSGWNYG
-159 SGSSSTTTI
+159 YGSSSTTTI

-186 VANAKVKFEVASGNQ
+186 VANAKVKFEVAASNKD
-201 TMLHFDSLSSTGYS
+201 MLHFDSLSSTGYS

-262 TNAKATITPRV
+262 TNATTTITPRV

-291 IKKND
+291 IKRTD

-307 GNSSSTVSGAK
+307 GSGSSAVSGAK
-318 FVYKFLEKRSP
+318 FVYRF
-329 AVADKSEY
+329 VKSENE
-337 VLSDSSYYMQVYDGS
+337 LENTSKYMQVYTDGS
-352 ITPYRVTSGP
+352 ITPYQVTTEGP
-362 VKVRVYVEGYV
+362 VRVRAYVEGYV
-373 NNDDPDAY
+373 DNNNPEAY
-381 PYAEAS
+381 PYAEAA

-394 ANGVSIDYK
+394 ANGLSIDYK
-403 NESTK
+403 NENTK

-423 NNGTDVVF
+423 DNGKDVDF
-431 TDGTEIVTALTLKA
+431 ADGTCIVTALDLKA
-445 TVDSTNATAD
+445 TVDSTNAAAD

-461 TTNAPEVARF
+461 KTDDASVARF
-471 GVNNSYTGDE
+471 GVNNSYTGDV

-488 AGSVTVTAEVD
+488 TGRVTVTAEVD
-499 GKKATM
+499 GKKDTM
-505 TFTVWLAR
+505 TFYVWQAR

-519 TKPDIPTAISSREDA
+519 TKPDIPTAISNREDA
-534 FNSFSQQLVTVH
+534 FNAFSQQYVTVH
-546 LSRTDGTVSLPMKNV
+546 LSRTDGTVSLPMKDV
-561 QFMDSSTI
+561 QFVNSSTI
-569 QLKGWIDG
+569 QLKGTIDG
-577 FDTLNRVAYFPKTSG
+577 FDTLNRIAYFPKSG
-592 ADVIESG
+592 VSDVIQSG
-599 TATVSD
+599 KAELSD

-623 GTLSVTASITGTNKT
+623 GTLSVTASTQSNKKLT
-638 LKTFTWYD
+638 SFTWYD
-646 NNNKA
+646 NNDKA
-651 VKTESV
+651 VKAEMVNNKVT
-657 YSTSGTAVAT
+657 Y
-667 RTSTLNL
+667 TSTLNL
-674 SDFITSAGSYGF
+674 SDFVTSAGTYGF
-686 YCVISGGNTG
+686 YCVINGSGN
-696 NNTSTSTINTRTA
+696 STIKTRTA
-709 MITIGGD
+709 IITIGGD

-764 TEGSDVVT
+764 TEGGDVVA
-772 LNSRTGSSVTLTAK
+772 LNSRTGSSVTLIAK

-809 ITVTVPAAEDV
+809 ITVTVPAAQDV
-820 RLTLE
+820 QLMLE
-825 EDATYVML
+825 EDASYVML

-915 LVIMTNAGTVAYHI
+915 IVVMTNAGTVAYHI

-953 KFGTASD
+953 RFGTASD

-1059 ITITSVVGGK
+1059 ITITRVTGGK

-1138 SSKFTDVSGSFKWA
+1138 SSRFTDVSGSFKWA

-1318 HRFLTMEQ
+1318 HRFLTMER

>member
-1 MENYEFER
+1 
-9 GALMKRT
+9 MKRT

-38 AASATDT
+38 AAPKAGD
-45 SAYLA
+45 AQYLA
-50 PGSNETFTYSYTG
+50 LGDT
-63 TTGSAP
+63 
-69 NMAELFWVSSKEDVA
+69 AELTCTGARYWVSS
-84 TVTNSKAP
+84 NPS
-92 NSSKETQTVTAVSA
+92 AVSVKA
-106 GTTTISVWKNEADYK
+106 EAKNKTTITALSTTSSGWGYGTATISAYEKESDYTSTNYADRHD
-121 KNGSNYYSGS
+121 
-131 ALKTWT
+131 ALMTWS
-137 VTVTEWKVTL
+137 VTVSEWKVTL
-147 SFSGSSSGWYYG
+147 SFSGSSSGWNYG
-159 SGSSSTTTI
+159 YGSSSTTTI

-186 VANAKVKFEVASGNQ
+186 VANAKVKFEVAASNKD
-201 TMLHFDSLSSTGYS
+201 MLHFDSLSSTGYS

-262 TNAKATITPRV
+262 TNATTTITPRV

-280 VSLPTAQQTMT
+280 VSLPTAQQSMT
-291 IKKND
+291 IKRTD

-307 GNSSSTVSGAK
+307 GSGSSAVSGAK
-318 FVYKFLEKRSP
+318 FVYRFVNGDKLENTSK
-329 AVADKSEY
+329 
-337 VLSDSSYYMQVYDGS
+337 YMQVYTGS
-352 ITPYRVTSGP
+352 ITPYQVTTEGP
-362 VKVRVYVEGYV
+362 VRVRAYVEGYV
-373 NNDDPDAY
+373 DNNNPEAY

-394 ANGVSIDYK
+394 ANSVSIDYK
-403 NESTK
+403 NEDTK
-408 FKMNNGTYVLACKDT
+408 FKMNNGTYVLAHKDT
-423 NNGTDVVF
+423 DNDKDVIF
-431 TDGTEIVTALTLKA
+431 DDGTRIVTALELKA
-445 TVDSTNATAD
+445 TVDSTNAAAD

-461 TTNAPEVARF
+461 TTNDPSVARF
-471 GVNNSYTGDE
+471 GTNNSYTGDV

-488 AGSVTVTAEVD
+488 TGSVTVTAEVD

-505 TFTVWLAR
+505 NFVVWQAR

-534 FNSFSQQLVTVH
+534 FNAFSQQLVTVH

-561 QFMDSSTI
+561 QFVSSSTI

-577 FDTLNRVAYFPKTSG
+577 FDSLNRIAYFPKSGVLDVITSG
-592 ADVIESG
+592 EAKLSN
-599 TATVSD
+599 

-623 GTLSVTASITGTNKT
+623 GTLSVTASTQNGKSLTS
-638 LKTFTWYD
+638 FTWYD
-646 NNNKA
+646 NNDKAIKAETVSNK
-651 VKTESV
+651 VT
-657 YSTSGTAVAT
+657 Y
-667 RTSTLNL
+667 TSTLNL
-674 SDFITSAGSYGF
+674 SDFVTSAGTYGF
-686 YCVISGGNTG
+686 YCVINGSD
-696 NNTSTSTINTRTA
+696 SSTIKTRTA
-709 MITIGGD
+709 IITIGGD

-915 LVIMTNAGTVAYHI
+915 LVIMTNAGTIAYHI

-1152 ANSVDFMSG
+1152 ANSVDFMYG

>member
-1 MENYEFER
+1 MESYEFER

-31 SMVPAVL
+31 AMVPAVL
-38 AASATDT
+38 AAPKVGDAQYLALGETANLTCTGAKFWISSNPSAVSVTKT
-45 SAYLA
+45 ATGRATITALSTTSSGWGYGTATISAYEKE
-50 PGSNETFTYSYTG
+50 SDYT
-63 TTGSAP
+63 S
-69 NMAELFWVSSKEDVA
+69 
-84 TVTNSKAP
+84 TNY
-92 NSSKETQTVTAVSA
+92 
-106 GTTTISVWKNEADYK
+106 ADRHD
-121 KNGSNYYSGS
+121 
-131 ALKTWT
+131 ALMTWS
-137 VTVTEWKVTL
+137 VTVSEWKVTL
-147 SFSGSSSGWYYG
+147 SFSGSSSGWNYG
-159 SGSSSTTTI
+159 YGSSSTTTI

-186 VANAKVKFEVASGNQ
+186 VANAKVKFEVAASNKD
-201 TMLHFDSLSSTGYS
+201 MLHFDSLSSTGYS

-262 TNAKATITPRV
+262 TNATTTITPRV

-280 VSLPTAQQTMT
+280 VSLPTAQQSMT
-291 IKKND
+291 IKRTD

-307 GNSSSTVSGAK
+307 GSGSAAVSGAK
-318 FVYKFLEKRSP
+318 FVYRFVNGDKLENTSK
-329 AVADKSEY
+329 
-337 VLSDSSYYMQVYDGS
+337 YMQVYTDGS
-352 ITPYRVTSGP
+352 ITPYQVTEGP
-362 VKVRVYVEGYV
+362 VRVRAYVEGYV
-373 NNDDPDAY
+373 DNNNPGAY

-394 ANGVSIDYK
+394 ANGLSIDYEQE
-403 NESTK
+403 NTK
-408 FKMNNGTYVLACKDT
+408 FKMNNGTYVLAYKDT
-423 NNGTDVVF
+423 NNGYDVDF
-431 TDGTEIVTALTLKA
+431 TDGTSIVTKFSLKA
-445 TVDSTNATAD
+445 TVDSTNAAAD

-461 TTNAPEVARF
+461 TTNDPSVARF
-471 GVNNSYTGDE
+471 GTNNSYTGDV

-505 TFTVWLAR
+505 TFTVWQAR
-513 EYDKIV
+513 EYDQIV
-519 TKPDIPTAISSREDA
+519 TKPDIPTAISNREDA
-534 FNSFSQQLVTVH
+534 FNAFSQQYVTVH
-546 LSRTDGTVSLPMKNV
+546 LSRTDGTVSLPMKDV
-561 QFMDSSTI
+561 QFVNSSTI
-569 QLKGWIDG
+569 QLKGTIDG
-577 FDTLNRVAYFPKTSG
+577 FDTLNRIAYFPKSG
-592 ADVIESG
+592 VSDVIESG
-599 TATVSD
+599 KATLSD

-623 GTLSVTASITGTNKT
+623 GTLSVTASTQSNKKLT
-638 LKTFTWYD
+638 SFTWYD
-646 NNNKA
+646 NNDKA
-651 VKTESV
+651 VKAETVSNKV
-657 YSTSGTAVAT
+657 TH
-667 RTSTLNL
+667 TSTLNL
-674 SDFITSAGSYGF
+674 SDFVTSAGTYGF
-686 YCVISGGNTG
+686 YCVINGSGN
-696 NNTSTSTINTRTA
+696 STIKTRTA
-709 MITIGGD
+709 IITIGGD

-820 RLTLE
+820 RLMLE
-825 EDATYVML
+825 EDASYVML
-833 DGGKLSDAVK
+833 DGGKLSDAVR

-939 SDFQSVYGSGLSSV
+939 SDFQSVYGSGLSYV
-953 KFGTASD
+953 RFGTAGD

-1027 NDTHSV
+1027 NDTHPV

-1059 ITITSVVGGK
+1059 ITITRVVGGK

-1152 ANSVDFMSG
+1152 ANSVDFMYG

>member
-1 MENYEFER
+1 
-9 GALMKRT
+9 MKRT

-38 AASATDT
+38 AAPAKGDPQ
-45 SAYLA
+45 YLA
-50 PGSNETFTYSYTG
+50 PGEIRTLTCSNVNGKTATYWRSSNDSAVRVVGGSNGTATITAVASSSSYYG
-63 TTGSAP
+63 YSATISAYE
-69 NMAELFWVSSKEDVA
+69 NASDVNSSSYKEALMTWEV
-84 TVTNSKAP
+84 TVTNWA
-92 NSSKETQTVTAVSA
+92 
-106 GTTTISVWKNEADYK
+106 I
-121 KNGSNYYSGS
+121 
-131 ALKTWT
+131 
-137 VTVTEWKVTL
+137 TL
-147 SFSGSSSGWYYG
+147 S
-159 SGSSSTTTI
+159 
-168 SAGEKKTLT
+168 
-177 ATVTGPQGK
+177 
-186 VANAKVKFEVASGNQ
+186 
-201 TMLHFDSLSSTGYS
+201 
-215 STKDVTVSSGYSSTA
+215 TVSSGSNYGSST
-230 TSGTAAVDVYGGS
+230 GAALE
-243 KGGFVTIT
+243 
-251 ATIVGVDTSKN
+251 
-262 TNAKATITPRV
+262 P
-273 IGPESWT
+273 
-280 VSLPTAQQTMT
+280 
-291 IKKND
+291 
-296 YSQKLTPSVVT
+296 
-307 GNSSSTVSGAK
+307 GA
-318 FVYKFLEKRSP
+318 S
-329 AVADKSEY
+329 
-337 VLSDSSYYMQVYDGS
+337 
-352 ITPYRVTSGP
+352 
-362 VKVRVYVEGYV
+362 
-373 NNDDPDAY
+373 
-381 PYAEAS
+381 
-387 IMITDST
+387 
-394 ANGVSIDYK
+394 
-403 NESTK
+403 
-408 FKMNNGTYVLACKDT
+408 
-423 NNGTDVVF
+423 
-431 TDGTEIVTALTLKA
+431 LTLKA
-445 TVDSTNATAD
+445 TVTGPKGRANEVLVGFESQYANVATVGGEKA
-455 AKRVTW
+455 
-461 TTNAPEVARF
+461 TT
-471 GVNNSYTGDE
+471 GSYYVNNSGSGESTVRVAAVEGGNGPSVITAYLIRPKETNEKADFLTDYVKVTDASGNPITKEFTVTVGGAAGYALSLPD
-481 ATLTTTG
+481 AQKNLTVAYGAALTKLTPTLTRY
-488 AGSVTVTAEVD
+488 GSTV
-499 GKKATM
+499 
-505 TFTVWLAR
+505 
-513 EYDKIV
+513 
-519 TKPDIPTAISSREDA
+519 
-534 FNSFSQQLVTVH
+534 
-546 LSRTDGTVSLPMKNV
+546 
-561 QFMDSSTI
+561 
-569 QLKGWIDG
+569 
-577 FDTLNRVAYFPKTSG
+577 
-592 ADVIESG
+592 
-599 TATVSD
+599 
-605 IMIINQPQD
+605 
-614 ATYKLNATV
+614 
-623 GTLSVTASITGTNKT
+623 TNKT
-638 LKTFTWYD
+638 LVYKSDDTSVLTVDSSGTLYPQSVGSTTVTITVSGMGSAPSVTS
-646 NNNKA
+646 NITVVANKA
-651 VKTESV
+651 NGLTIDIADATTKRELSKGNLFFGVMDTTKNGSSPITVPSEMLTSIQLAATVNSDNASDANRVQWSIPTASKNYISFASNSSETTATGANVTV
-657 YSTSGTAVAT
+657 YMRKAGT
-667 RTSTLNL
+667 
-674 SDFITSAGSYGF
+674 
-686 YCVISGGNTG
+686 
-696 NNTSTSTINTRTA
+696 
-709 MITIGGD
+709 
-716 YNVKITP
+716 K
-723 SASSVKPGDT
+723 
-733 VTLNAVPQQYNPARK
+733 VTLNASVDGSKDATYTFDIWQGVCYKDAKAPAIAGPISSIIDTIKNLRERDIEVKLVQSDNTMYLPVKDATPVKGSDNKYTFRVELDGKYTSDKIFYYPINGNRTVTTDAVAISEITIEDQPESSVTYKLDGTSMKLTVSAYTSDSTNLLKQFIWYDGQGRAVKNESLLQGNVGKAYGISTLDLSEVITAPGSYSFYCKVIAMNDAYVISNISSVSVGGEYFVQINLNNSGTIKPGDVVTATATPQQYNPLTKKYVA
-748 TYTDVTGKTYT
+748 VTGKNPTI
-759 VSWTV
+759 SWSSSDTAIAKVDATGTSVKV
-764 TEGSDVVT
+764 TAV
-772 LNSRTGSSVTLTAK
+772 
-786 SGGTAT
+786 SGGTAKL
-792 ITAET
+792 TAKT
-797 TIDGNKYTGTQK
+797 TIDGKEYTGTK
-809 ITVTVPAAEDV
+809 DITVTVPAAEDV

-825 EDATYVML
+825 EDASYVML

-1033 YSTGA
+1033 TSTGA

-1081 ALAAKDLG
+1081 ALAAKDFG

-1116 VNYTINGS
+1116 VNYTVNGS
-1124 DKGTLTFKV
+1124 EKGTLTFKV
-1133 VQQTA
+1133 TQQTA

-1152 ANSVDFMSG
+1152 ANSVDFMYN

>member
-1 MENYEFER
+1 
-9 GALMKRT
+9 MKRT

-38 AASATDT
+38 AAPATT
-45 SAYLA
+45 TGNPQYLA
-50 PGSNETFTYSYTG
+50 LGDT
-63 TTGSAP
+63 
-69 NMAELFWVSSKEDVA
+69 AELTCAGAKYWVSSNPD
-84 TVTNSKAP
+84 
-92 NSSKETQTVTAVSA
+92 AVSVA
-106 GTTTISVWKNEADYK
+106 MTKNGEATITALATTSSGWGYGTATISAYEKESDYTSTNYADRHD
-121 KNGSNYYSGS
+121 
-131 ALKTWT
+131 ARMTWS
-137 VTVTEWKVTL
+137 VTVSEWKVTL
-147 SFSGSSSGWYYG
+147 SLSGSNSYYG
-159 SGSSSTTTI
+159 STSTDI
-168 SAGEKKTLT
+168 PAGQYKTLT

-186 VANAKVKFEVASGNQ
+186 VKDAQVKFSVAAAD
-201 TMLHFDSLSSTGYS
+201 TDMIHFDELSRTGADIV
-215 STKDVTVSSGYSSTA
+215 KDVTVSGSNSSTA
-230 TSGTAAVDVYGGS
+230 TSGTTSVKLYGGNKGGYVTVTAKIIYNNAAVNE
-243 KGGFVTIT
+243 KNENAT
-251 ATIVGVDTSKN
+251 ATVRPYV
-262 TNAKATITPRV
+262 V
-273 IGPESWT
+273 GPEGWT
-280 VSLPTAQQTMT
+280 VSLPDSQLAVTL
-291 IKKND
+291 KKGRNTNV
-296 YSQKLTPSVVT
+296 LTPTLKTSS
-307 GNSSSTVSGAK
+307 NSSAVSGTE
-318 FVYKFLEKRSP
+318 FVYKFANS
-329 AVADKSEY
+329 ADASK
-337 VLSDSSYYMQVYDGS
+337 MQIEAATYNNAAS
-352 ITPYRVTSGP
+352 ANITAYSTCAN
-362 VKVRVYVEGYV
+362 VKVLVYVKGYETA
-373 NNDDPDAY
+373 DSPH
-381 PYAEAS
+381 AET
-387 IMITDST
+387 MITVTDST
-394 ANGVSIDYK
+394 ISSLQIGYK
-403 NESTK
+403 NSTTANK
-408 FKMNNGTYVLACKDT
+408 IADGSYVLGYKDS
-423 NNGTDVVF
+423 TDKTGVDLS
-431 TDGTEIVTALTLKA
+431 DGRRIVTSPVLAATVTSSKSGNEAVDAARVVWTINNPSVATFADGSTETTASEVTLK
-445 TVDSTNATAD
+445 
-455 AKRVTW
+455 
-461 TTNAPEVARF
+461 
-471 GVNNSYTGDE
+471 
-481 ATLTTTG
+481 TTG
-488 AGSVTVTAEVD
+488 AGTVKITAKGDDKTAE
-499 GKKATM
+499 M
-505 TFTVWLAR
+505 TLTVWQAR
-513 EYDKIV
+513 EYDNIL
-519 TKPDIPTAISSREDA
+519 TKPDIPSAVSDAKQAITKFCEQYASVK
-534 FNSFSQQLVTVH
+534 L
-546 LSRTDGTVSLPMKNV
+546 KNV
-561 QFMDSSTI
+561 YNGRASLKIQESTVQFVSNTSSAI
-569 QLKGWIDG
+569 QLKGTLDA
-577 FDTLNRVAYFPKTSG
+577 FDTINKIAYFPATSRG
-592 ADVIESG
+592 DVITSS
-599 TATVSD
+599 TASVSS
-605 IMIINQPQD
+605 IMLIEEPQD
-614 ATYKLNATV
+614 ATYKLNAAV
-623 GTLSVTASITGTNKT
+623 GTLTVKASIIGTGKT

-646 NNNKA
+646 NNNKVVDTQTVTNSA
-651 VKTESV
+651 
-657 YSTSGTAVAT
+657 STY
-667 RTSTLNL
+667 TSTLNL
-674 SDFITSAGSYGF
+674 ADFVTSAGTYGF
-686 YCVISGGNTG
+686 KCVVTGGTNS
-696 NNTSTSTINTRTA
+696 STTDTIETRTA
-709 MITIGGD
+709 IITIGGD

-820 RLTLE
+820 RLMLE

-953 KFGTASD
+953 RFGTASD

-1027 NDTHSV
+1027 NDTHPV

-1081 ALAAKDLG
+1081 ALASKDLG

-1138 SSKFTDVSGSFKWA
+1138 SSRFTDVSGSFKWA
-1152 ANSVDFMSG
+1152 ANSVDFMYG

>member
-1 MENYEFER
+1 
-9 GALMKRT
+9 MKRT

-45 SAYLA
+45 NAYLA
-50 PGSNETFTYSYTG
+50 PGFDETFTYSYTG
-63 TTGSAP
+63 TGTGTPPDMSQ
-69 NMAELFWVSSKEDVA
+69 LFWVSGNEKVA
-84 TVTNSKAP
+84 TVTNTTDG
-92 NSSKETQTVTAVSA
+92 SSSSRAEQTVEAVAA
-106 GTTTISVWKNEADYK
+106 GSTTISVWKNREDYNK
-121 KNGSNYYSGS
+121 YKNSYYSSS
-131 ALKTWT
+131 ALKTWN
-137 VTVTEWKVTL
+137 VTVTGWKVVL
-147 SFSGSSSGWYYG
+147 SFSGSNSGWYG
-159 SGSSSTTTI
+159 SGSSTGTTI
-168 SAGEKKTLT
+168 NAGSKATLT
-177 ATVTGPQGK
+177 ATVTGPAGK
-186 VANAKVKFEVASGNQ
+186 VENAKVKFTTADKTIALLDNNSNNTQVTKPVS
-201 TMLHFDSLSSTGYS
+201 TTSSNWGSSSATTG
-215 STKDVTVSSGYSSTA
+215 TA
-230 TSGTAAVDVYGGS
+230 TVDVYGGTM
-243 KGGFVTIT
+243 GGYVDIT
-251 ATIVGVDTSKN
+251 ATVMVGN
-262 TNAKATITPRV
+262 TAVNPSTNPDATATITPY
-273 IGPESWT
+273 INGPEGWT
-280 VSLPTAQQTMT
+280 VSLPENQRTLT
-291 IKKND
+291 IKKTDNTQ
-296 YSQKLTPSVVT
+296 YLKPTAT
-307 GNSSSTVSGAK
+307 GLSGSTQPE
-318 FVYKFLEKRSP
+318 FVYKFVNGS
-329 AVADKSEY
+329 S
-337 VLSDSSYYMQVYDGS
+337 LSDSSNYMQIASNGR
-352 ITPYRVTSGP
+352 ITPRKTCQNV
-362 VKVRVYVEGYV
+362 VVRVYVKGYTGDT
-373 NNDDPDAY
+373 N
-381 PYAEAS
+381 PYAETS
-387 IMITDST
+387 ITITDST
-394 ANGVSIDYK
+394 ANGLSIDYK
-403 NESTK
+403 NENTK

-423 NNGTDVVF
+423 DNGKDVDF
-431 TDGTEIVTALTLKA
+431 ADGTCIVTALDLKA
-445 TVDSTNATAD
+445 TVDSTNATDD
-455 AKRVTW
+455 ARRVTW

-471 GVNNSYTGDE
+471 GTNNSYTGDE

-488 AGSVTVTAEVD
+488 TGSVTVTAEVD

-505 TFTVWLAR
+505 NFVVWQAR
-513 EYDKIV
+513 EYDQIV

-546 LSRTDGTVSLPMKNV
+546 LSRTDGTVSLPMKDV
-561 QFMDSSTI
+561 QFVNSSTI
-569 QLKGWIDG
+569 QLKGTIDG
-577 FDTLNRVAYFPKTSG
+577 FDTLNRIAYFPKSG
-592 ADVIESG
+592 VSDVIESG
-599 TATVSD
+599 KATLSD

-623 GTLSVTASITGTNKT
+623 GTLSVTASTQNGKKLTS
-638 LKTFTWYD
+638 FTWYD
-646 NNNKA
+646 NNDKA
-651 VKTESV
+651 VKAETVSNKV
-657 YSTSGTAVAT
+657 TH
-667 RTSTLNL
+667 TSTLNL
-674 SDFITSAGSYGF
+674 SDFVTSAGTYGF
-686 YCVISGGNTG
+686 YCVINGS
-696 NNTSTSTINTRTA
+696 NNSTIKTRTA
-709 MITIGGD
+709 IITIGGD

-764 TEGSDVVT
+764 TEGGDVVA

-809 ITVTVPAAEDV
+809 ITVTVPAAQDV
-820 RLTLE
+820 QLMLE
-825 EDATYVML
+825 EDASYVML

-939 SDFQSVYGSGLSSV
+939 SDFQSVYGSGLSYV
-953 KFGTASD
+953 RFGTASD

-1027 NDTHSV
+1027 NDTHPV

-1059 ITITSVVGGK
+1059 ITITRVVGGK

-1152 ANSVDFMSG
+1152 ANSVDFMYG

>member
-1 MENYEFER
+1 
-9 GALMKRT
+9 MKRT

-31 SMVPAVL
+31 AMVPAVL
-38 AASATDT
+38 AAPALGGSL
-45 SAYLA
+45 YLA
-50 PGSNETFTYSYTG
+50 PGETRELTCDETTKDTSGKAVTGTATYWRSSNDNIVRVSYTEDG
-63 TTGSAP
+63 KATIQAVAAGSATIYAYESKSDY
-69 NMAELFWVSSKEDVA
+69 NSTGYTRIDALMTWNVTVTNWAITLSTTTSGSYDYGYGSSTSATLEPGASLTLKAKVTGPKGRAGDVIVGFASQYESVA
-84 TVTNSKAP
+84 TVGGAETTIGSYYVNNSDNGESTVSVAAAGGNGPSVITAYLLKKTP
-92 NSSKETQTVTAVSA
+92 NLSGSPDANFAVEGAAGKKTYYDYVTDANGNPITKTFTVTVGGQAGYDLTLPDAQQNLTIVYNATLTKLTPTLKRYGQNVSNKTFVYTSSDTA
-106 GTTTISVWKNEADYK
+106 TLIVGSDGTLYPQSRTGTA
-121 KNGSNYYSGS
+121 
-131 ALKTWT
+131 T
-137 VTVTEWKVTL
+137 VTVTVKGMTTL
-147 SFSGSSSGWYYG
+147 SVTSNVTIVPTKADGLTIDVANA
-159 SGSSSTTTI
+159 TTKRELSKGNLFFGVMDTTKNGNNNI
-168 SAGEKKTLT
+168 TVPSEMLTSIQLT
-177 ATVTGPQGK
+177 ATVNSDTASDASRVQWSIPAASKGYIAFNGNKTTATG
-186 VANAKVKFEVASGNQ
+186 AS
-201 TMLHFDSLSSTGYS
+201 
-215 STKDVTVSSGYSSTA
+215 VTVNMLKA
-230 TSGTAAVDVYGGS
+230 GTKVTVNASVDGS
-243 KGGFVTIT
+243 KD
-251 ATIVGVDTSKN
+251 ATYTFDIWQGICYKD
-262 TNAKATITPRV
+262 AKAPAVAGPISSVIDTIKNLKERDIEVTLVQADNTMYLPVKDATPVKGNDNKYTFRV
-273 IGPESWT
+273 ELDGKYTSDKIFYYPINGNRTVTTDAVAISEITIEDQPESSVTYKLDGTSMKLT
-280 VSLPTAQQTMT
+280 VSAYT
-291 IKKND
+291 
-296 YSQKLTPSVVT
+296 
-307 GNSSSTVSGAK
+307 SGAK
-318 FVYKFLEKRSP
+318 KFNKFIW
-329 AVADKSEY
+329 Y
-337 VLSDSSYYMQVYDGS
+337 
-352 ITPYRVTSGP
+352 
-362 VKVRVYVEGYV
+362 
-373 NNDDPDAY
+373 
-381 PYAEAS
+381 
-387 IMITDST
+387 
-394 ANGVSIDYK
+394 NGQS
-403 NESTK
+403 N
-408 FKMNNGTYVLACKDT
+408 
-423 NNGTDVVF
+423 
-431 TDGTEIVTALTLKA
+431 
-445 TVDSTNATAD
+445 
-455 AKRVTW
+455 
-461 TTNAPEVARF
+461 
-471 GVNNSYTGDE
+471 
-481 ATLTTTG
+481 
-488 AGSVTVTAEVD
+488 
-499 GKKATM
+499 
-505 TFTVWLAR
+505 
-513 EYDKIV
+513 
-519 TKPDIPTAISSREDA
+519 
-534 FNSFSQQLVTVH
+534 
-546 LSRTDGTVSLPMKNV
+546 
-561 QFMDSSTI
+561 
-569 QLKGWIDG
+569 
-577 FDTLNRVAYFPKTSG
+577 
-592 ADVIESG
+592 
-599 TATVSD
+599 
-605 IMIINQPQD
+605 
-614 ATYKLNATV
+614 
-623 GTLSVTASITGTNKT
+623 
-638 LKTFTWYD
+638 
-646 NNNKA
+646 A
-651 VKTESV
+651 VKTDTSMNGKTYGISELDLSEVITAPGSYSFYCKIMVSDTNYVISNISSV
-657 YSTSGTAVAT
+657 SVGGEYFVQINLNNSGT
-667 RTSTLNL
+667 
-674 SDFITSAGSYGF
+674 I
-686 YCVISGGNTG
+686 
-696 NNTSTSTINTRTA
+696 
-709 MITIGGD
+709 
-716 YNVKITP
+716 
-723 SASSVKPGDT
+723 KPGDV
-733 VTLNAVPQQYNPARK
+733 VTATATPQQYNPLTKKYVA
-748 TYTDVTGKTYT
+748 VTGKNPTI
-759 VSWTV
+759 SWSSSDTAIAKVDATGTSVKV
-764 TEGSDVVT
+764 TAV
-772 LNSRTGSSVTLTAK
+772 
-786 SGGTAT
+786 SGGTAKL
-792 ITAET
+792 TAKT
-797 TIDGNKYTGTQK
+797 TIDGKEYTGTK
-809 ITVTVPAAEDV
+809 DITVTVPAAEDV

-825 EDATYVML
+825 EDASYVML

-939 SDFQSVYGSGLSSV
+939 SDFQSVYGSGLSYV
-953 KFGTASD
+953 RFGTASD

-1027 NDTHSV
+1027 NDTHPV

-1059 ITITSVVGGK
+1059 ITITSVIGGK

-1152 ANSVDFMSG
+1152 ANSVDFMYG

>member
-1 MENYEFER
+1 
-9 GALMKRT
+9 MKRT

-38 AASATDT
+38 AAPAVGG
-45 SAYLA
+45 ALYLA
-50 PGSNETFTYSYTG
+50 PGETRTLECKNVNGKTATYWRSSNDS
-63 TTGSAP
+63 
-69 NMAELFWVSSKEDVA
+69 
-84 TVTNSKAP
+84 
-92 NSSKETQTVTAVSA
+92 AVSVTKMA
-106 GTTTISVWKNEADYK
+106 NGRATITALSTTSSGWGYGTATISAYEKESDYTSTNYADR
-121 KNGSNYYSGS
+121 ND
-131 ALKTWT
+131 ALMTWS
-137 VTVTEWKVTL
+137 VTVSEWKVTL
-147 SFSGSSSGWYYG
+147 SFSGSSSGWNYG

-186 VANAKVKFEVASGNQ
+186 VANAKVKFEVAASNKD
-201 TMLHFDSLSSTGYS
+201 MLHFDSLSSTGYS

-262 TNAKATITPRV
+262 TNATTTITPRV

-280 VSLPTAQQTMT
+280 VSLPTAQQSMT
-291 IKKND
+291 IKRTD

-307 GNSSSTVSGAK
+307 GSGSSAVSGAK
-318 FVYKFLEKRSP
+318 FVYRFVNGNKLENTSK
-329 AVADKSEY
+329 
-337 VLSDSSYYMQVYDGS
+337 YMQVYTGS
-352 ITPYRVTSGP
+352 ITPYQVTTEGP
-362 VKVRVYVEGYV
+362 VRVRAYVEGYV
-373 NNDDPDAY
+373 DNNNPEAY
-381 PYAEAS
+381 PYAEAA

-394 ANGVSIDYK
+394 ANSVSIDYK
-403 NESTK
+403 NEDTK
-408 FKMNNGTYVLACKDT
+408 FKMNNGTYVLAHKDT
-423 NNGTDVVF
+423 DNDKDVIFDDGTD
-431 TDGTEIVTALTLKA
+431 DGTRIVTALELKA
-445 TVDSTNATAD
+445 TVDSTNAAAD

-461 TTNAPEVARF
+461 TTNDPSVARF
-471 GVNNSYTGDE
+471 GTNNSYTGDV

-505 TFTVWLAR
+505 NFVVWQAR
-513 EYDKIV
+513 EYDQIV

-534 FNSFSQQLVTVH
+534 FNAFSEQYVTVH
-546 LSRTDGTVSLPMKNV
+546 LSRTDGKVSLPMKDV
-561 QFMDSSTI
+561 QFVDSSKI

-577 FDTLNRVAYFPKTSG
+577 FDSLNRIAYFPKSGVLDVITSG
-592 ADVIESG
+592 EAKLSN
-599 TATVSD
+599 

-623 GTLSVTASITGTNKT
+623 GTLSVTASIQNNKKLT
-638 LKTFTWYD
+638 SFTWYD
-646 NNNKA
+646 NNDKA
-651 VKTESV
+651 VKTETVSDKV
-657 YSTSGTAVAT
+657 TH
-667 RTSTLNL
+667 TSTLNL
-674 SDFITSAGSYGF
+674 SDFVTSAGTYGF
-686 YCVISGGNTG
+686 YCVINGSD
-696 NNTSTSTINTRTA
+696 SSTIKTRTA
-709 MITIGGD
+709 IITIGGD

-939 SDFQSVYGSGLSSV
+939 SDFQSVYGSGLSYV

-1027 NDTHSV
+1027 NDTHPV

-1152 ANSVDFMSG
+1152 ANSVDFMYG